1 MYSFFKEKKR
11 LSITFFAFLFSL
23 TSFAQLTTLSGTV
36 NDTTEKKP
44 LAMASV
50 NILRAKDSVLV
61 KTVRT
66 SSKGTFAVSNIPAG
80 NYIIMVSYPQYADFT
95 DKLMLSS
102 EPSTLTIALD
112 TKAHLLKEVI
122 VKNTVSAIRV
132 KGDTTEYKA
141 DSFYVTPNADV
152 QELLKKMP
160 GIQVNAK
167 GEITAQGEKVNK
179 VLVDGEEF
187 FSDDPAVVT
196 KNLRADVVDK
206 VQVFDKKSDQAVFTG
221 IDDGQKSKTINLQ
234 LKEDKKNGYF
244 GKAEAGSNFNQ
255 FGNGKLMTNAFKGKR
270 KIAGYVTTDNTK
282 FDNLNW
288 DEAQN
293 YGDGSGMI
301 TEFGDGGMSMI
312 MTTSGDGDEG
322 GYTGFPNQQSA
333 GATFSNKFEKGSV
346 NTSAQ
351 YNRLLVNGITGS
363 YSKTI
368 LPTNSIVN
376 NTQSTQRSEKKKYKL
391 NTTDQWG
398 TDSTGLFK
406 LTLKAASVVS
416 ENTNSF
422 SGGSYI
428 PETGAQL
435 NGTARTTS
443 NNTTDKTLS
452 GSLSY
457 RLRFAKKGRTISVNS
472 DFNFGDKAQSGL
484 LNAHNDYFGAS
495 NVVVK
500 SETIAQNKELAQVT
514 SATSINGVYTEP
526 LGKNSFLIL
535 NYKIGIAGNI
545 SERNTFDA
553 KAGQQQI
560 KVDSLSNHFKFNT
573 VNNSGN
579 ISYRYA
585 VKKVNFNIG
594 TGIGAASYSLFDYA
608 TNASRTVRFT
618 NFIPSATFNF
628 TPKQQKK
635 FVLSYL
641 GTTQNPTLL
650 QIQPIID
657 NTDPLNISVGNAN
670 LRQSFT
676 NKFSFNFNSFKVMK
690 SKYIQFSGSFSNTN
704 DAIATASTI
713 DAFGKSINQYINVDG
728 NYNYGAGFYYDFEL
742 FKGINFGVNTG
753 INGGRYNNIVN
764 GIKNANDNTSTRLGM
779 QLSYWGDKK
788 VNFWSSFTASNN
800 KTVSSIRPG
809 ASTNYWSYNNNSNFQ
824 FKFKKAKFY
833 IDLSTDITVYQ
844 KSAAFPSQRNI
855 YLVHPSLRKV
865 ISKNDKWEAKLM
877 VYDVFNQN
885 QFVDRNI
892 SSNFISETT
901 NNGIRRYAL
910 FSIIYNF
917 SKNGKPMSMGF

>member
-1 MYSFFKEKKR
+1 MYLSFQRHKS
-11 LSITFFAFLFSL
+11 LALTLFSFL
-23 TSFAQLTTLSGTV
+23 LSLATFAQISSIKGTV
-36 NDTTEKKP
+36 KDTTEKKV
-44 LAMASV
+44 LSLASV
-50 NILRAKDSVLV
+50 NVLRAKDSVLV

-66 SSKGTFAVSNIPAG
+66 SNNGEFTIASLPVG
-80 NYIIMVSYPQYADFT
+80 NYIVMVSYPQYADFT
-95 DKLMLSS
+95 DKITVGSTPLTLS
-102 EPSTLTIALD
+102 IAID
-112 TKAHLLKEVI
+112 TKAHILKEVI

-160 GIQVNAK
+160 GIQVNAR

-293 YGDGSGMI
+293 YGDGGGMV
-301 TEFGDGGMSMI
+301 TEFNDGGMSMI
-312 MTTSGDGDEG
+312 FNSEGDEG
-322 GYTGFPNQQSA
+322 GSTGFPNQQSA
-333 GATFSNKFEKGSV
+333 GATYSNKFDKGSV

-351 YNRLLVNGITGS
+351 YNRLIVNGLTSS

-376 NTQSTQRSEKKKYKL
+376 NTNSTQRNEKKKYKL
-391 NTTDQWG
+391 STTDQWG

-406 LTLKAASVVS
+406 LTLKGANVISD
-416 ENTNSF
+416 NTTSF
-422 SGGSYI
+422 TGGSFI
-428 PETGAQL
+428 PETGATL
-435 NGTARTTS
+435 NNTARTTS
-443 NNTTDKTLS
+443 NSTNDKTLN

-472 DFNFGDKAQSGL
+472 DFNFGDKTQDGL
-484 LNAHNDYFGAS
+484 LNAQNDFFNAS
-495 NVVVK
+495 NVIIK
-500 SETIAQNKELAQVT
+500 QETIAQTKSLSQLT
-514 SATSINGVYTEP
+514 SAGSVNTVYTEP
-526 LGKNSFLIL
+526 LGKNSFLIF
-535 NYKIGIAGNI
+535 NYKIGLAGNN

-553 KAGQQQI
+553 KTGQPKI
-560 KVDSLSNHFKFNT
+560 KVDTLSNHFKFNT

-594 TGIGAASYSLFDYA
+594 TGVGSANYSMFDYA
-608 TNASRTVRFT
+608 TNANRSINFT

-635 FVLSYL
+635 LVLSYV
-641 GTTQNPTLL
+641 GNTQNPSLL

-657 NTDPLNISVGNAN
+657 NTDPLNITVGNAN

-676 NKFSFNFNSFKVMK
+676 NRFSFNFNNFKVMK
-690 SKYIQFSGSFSNTN
+690 SKYVQFNGSFSNTN
-704 DAIATASTI
+704 DAIATSSTI
-713 DAFGKSINQYINVDG
+713 DGFGKSVNQYVNVDG
-728 NYNYGAGFYYDFEL
+728 NYNFSTGLYYGFDLY
-742 FKGINFGVNTG
+742 KGINFGMNTG
-753 INGGRYNNIVN
+753 VNGGRYNNIVN
-764 GIKNANDNTSTRLGM
+764 GIKNTNDNISSRFSIE
-779 QLSYWGDKK
+779 LSYWGDKK
-788 VNFWSSFTASNN
+788 INFWSNFEASNN

-809 ASTNYWSYNNNSNFQ
+809 ASTNFWSYRSNSNVQ
-824 FKFKKAKFY
+824 IKFKKAKFF

-844 KSAAFPSQRNI
+844 KSVAFPNQRNI
-855 YLVHPSLRKV
+855 YLVHPSMRKV

-877 VYDVFNQN
+877 IYDIFNQN

-892 SSNFISETT
+892 TSNFISETA

-910 FSIIYNF
+910 FSIVYNF
-917 SKNGKPMSMGF
+917 SKNGKPVSMGF

>member
-1 MYSFFKEKKR
+1 MYLSFQGQKS
-11 LSITFFAFLFSL
+11 LALTLFSFL
-23 TSFAQLTTLSGTV
+23 ISFATFSQISSIKGTV
-36 NDTTEKKP
+36 KDTTEKKV
-44 LAMASV
+44 LSLASV
-50 NILRAKDSVLV
+50 NVLRAKDSVLV

-66 SSKGTFAVSNIPAG
+66 SNNGEFTIASLPAG
-80 NYIIMVSYPQYADFT
+80 NYIVMVSYPQYADFT
-95 DKLMLSS
+95 DKITVGSTPLTLS
-102 EPSTLTIALD
+102 IAID
-112 TKAHLLKEVI
+112 TKAHILKEVI

-160 GIQVNAK
+160 GIQVNAR

-221 IDDGQKSKTINLQ
+221 INDGQKSKTINLQ

-293 YGDGSGMI
+293 YGDGGGMV
-301 TEFGDGGMSMI
+301 TEFNDGGMSMI
-312 MTTSGDGDEG
+312 FNSEGDEG
-322 GYTGFPNQQSA
+322 GSTGFPNQQSA
-333 GATFSNKFEKGSV
+333 GATYSNKFDKGSV

-351 YNRLLVNGITGS
+351 YNRLIVNGLTSS

-368 LPTNSIVN
+368 LPSNSIVN
-376 NTQSTQRSEKKKYKL
+376 NTNSTQRNEKKKYKL
-391 NTTDQWG
+391 STTDQWG

-406 LTLKAASVVS
+406 LTLKGANVISD
-416 ENTNSF
+416 NTTSF
-422 SGGSYI
+422 TGGSFI
-428 PETGAQL
+428 PETGATL
-435 NGTARTTS
+435 NNTARTTS
-443 NNTTDKTLS
+443 NSTNDKTLN

-472 DFNFGDKAQSGL
+472 DFNFGDKTQDGL
-484 LNAHNDYFGAS
+484 LNAQNDFFNAS
-495 NVVVK
+495 NVIIK
-500 SETIAQNKELAQVT
+500 QETIAQTKSLSQLT
-514 SATSINGVYTEP
+514 SAGSVNTVYTEP
-526 LGKNSFLIL
+526 LGKNSFLIF
-535 NYKIGIAGNI
+535 NYKIGLAGNN
-545 SERNTFDA
+545 SERNTFDDR
-553 KAGQQQI
+553 AGQPKI
-560 KVDSLSNHFKFNT
+560 KVDTLSNHFKFNT

-594 TGIGAASYSLFDYA
+594 TGVGSANYSMFDYA
-608 TNASRTVRFT
+608 TNANRSINFT

-635 FVLSYL
+635 LVLSYV
-641 GTTQNPTLL
+641 GNTQNPSLL

-657 NTDPLNISVGNAN
+657 NTDPLNITVGNAN

-676 NKFSFNFNSFKVMK
+676 NRFSFNFNSFKVMK
-690 SKYIQFSGSFSNTN
+690 SKYVQFNGSFSNTN
-704 DAIATASTI
+704 DAIATSSTI
-713 DAFGKSINQYINVDG
+713 DGFGKSVNQYVNVDG
-728 NYNYGAGFYYDFEL
+728 NYNFSTGLYYGFDLY
-742 FKGINFGVNTG
+742 KGINFGMNTG
-753 INGGRYNNIVN
+753 VNGGRYNNIVN
-764 GIKNANDNTSTRLGM
+764 GIKNTNDNISSRFSIE
-779 QLSYWGDKK
+779 LSYWGDKK
-788 VNFWSSFTASNN
+788 INFWSNFEASNN

-809 ASTNYWSYNNNSNFQ
+809 ASTNFWSYRSNSNVQ
-824 FKFKKAKFY
+824 IKFKKAKFF

-844 KSAAFPSQRNI
+844 KSVAFPNQRNI
-855 YLVHPSLRKV
+855 YLLHPSMRKV

-877 VYDVFNQN
+877 IYDIFNQN

-892 SSNFISETT
+892 TSNFISETA

-910 FSIIYNF
+910 FSIVYNF
-917 SKNGKPMSMGF
+917 SKNGKPVSMGF

>member
-1 MYSFFKEKKR
+1 MYLSFQRHKS
-11 LSITFFAFLFSL
+11 LALTLFSFL
-23 TSFAQLTTLSGTV
+23 LSLATFAQISSIKGTV
-36 NDTTEKKP
+36 KDTTEKKV
-44 LAMASV
+44 LSLASV
-50 NILRAKDSVLV
+50 NVLRAKDSVLV

-66 SSKGTFAVSNIPAG
+66 SNNGEFTIASLPVG
-80 NYIIMVSYPQYADFT
+80 NYIVMVSYPQYADFT
-95 DKLMLSS
+95 DKITVGSTPLTLS
-102 EPSTLTIALD
+102 IAID
-112 TKAHLLKEVI
+112 TKAHILKEVI

-160 GIQVNAK
+160 GIQVNAR

-293 YGDGSGMI
+293 YGDGAGMV
-301 TEFGDGGMSMI
+301 TEFNDGGMSMI
-312 MTTSGDGDEG
+312 FNSEGDEG
-322 GYTGFPNQQSA
+322 GSTGFPNQQSA
-333 GATFSNKFEKGSV
+333 GATYSNKFDKGSV

-351 YNRLLVNGITGS
+351 YNRLIVNGLTNS

-368 LPTNSIVN
+368 LPSNSIVN
-376 NTQSTQRSEKKKYKL
+376 NTNSTQRNEKKKYKL
-391 NTTDQWG
+391 STTDQWG

-406 LTLKAASVVS
+406 LTLKAANVISD
-416 ENTNSF
+416 NANSF

-435 NGTARTTS
+435 NNTARTTS
-443 NNTTDKTLS
+443 NSTNDKTLN
-452 GSLSY
+452 GSISY

-472 DFNFGDKAQSGL
+472 DFNFGDKTQDGL
-484 LNAHNDYFGAS
+484 LNAQNDYFNAS
-495 NVVVK
+495 NVIIK
-500 SETIAQNKELAQVT
+500 QETIAQTKSLSQLT
-514 SATSINGVYTEP
+514 SAGSVNTVYTEP
-526 LGKNSFLIL
+526 LGKNSFLIF
-535 NYKIGIAGNI
+535 NYKIGLAGNN

-553 KAGQQQI
+553 KTGQPKI
-560 KVDSLSNHFKFNT
+560 KVDTLSNHFKFNT

-594 TGIGAASYSLFDYA
+594 SGIGAANYSMFDYA
-608 TNASRTVRFT
+608 TNANRSINFT
-618 NFIPSATFNF
+618 NFIPSATFKF
-628 TPKQQKK
+628 TPKQQKSL
-635 FVLSYL
+635 VLSYV
-641 GTTQNPTLL
+641 GNTQNPSLL

-657 NTDPLNISVGNAN
+657 NTDPLNITVGNAN

-676 NKFSFNFNSFKVMK
+676 NKFSMNFNSFKVMK
-690 SKYIQFSGSFSNTN
+690 SKYVQLSGSFSNTN
-704 DAIATASTI
+704 DAIATSSTI
-713 DAFGKSINQYINVDG
+713 DGFGKSVNQYVNVDG

-764 GIKNANDNTSTRLGM
+764 GIKNTNDNISTRFAI
-779 QLSYWGDKK
+779 QFSQWGDKK
-788 VNFWSSFTASNN
+788 INFWSSFEASNN

-809 ASTNYWSYNNNSNFQ
+809 ASTNFWSYRNNANVQ
-824 FKFKKAKFY
+824 IKFKKAKFF

-844 KSAAFPSQRNI
+844 KSVAFPNQRNI
-855 YLVHPSLRKV
+855 YLVHPSMRKV

-877 VYDVFNQN
+877 IYDIFNQN

-892 SSNFISETT
+892 TSNFISETA

-910 FSIIYNF
+910 FSIVYNF
-917 SKNGKPMSMGF
+917 SKNGKPVSMGF

>member
-1 MYSFFKEKKR
+1 MYLSFQRHKS
-11 LSITFFAFLFSL
+11 LALTLFSFL
-23 TSFAQLTTLSGTV
+23 LSLATFAQISSIKGTV
-36 NDTTEKKP
+36 KDTTEKKV
-44 LAMASV
+44 LSLASV
-50 NILRAKDSVLV
+50 NVLRAKDSVLV

-66 SSKGTFAVSNIPAG
+66 SNNGEFTIASLPVG
-80 NYIIMVSYPQYADFT
+80 NYIVMVSYPQYADFT
-95 DKLMLSS
+95 DKIAVGSTPLTLS
-102 EPSTLTIALD
+102 IAID
-112 TKAHLLKEVI
+112 TKAHILKEVI

-160 GIQVNAK
+160 GIQVNAR

-293 YGDGSGMI
+293 YGDGGGMV
-301 TEFGDGGMSMI
+301 TEFNDGGMSMI
-312 MTTSGDGDEG
+312 FNSEGDEG
-322 GYTGFPNQQSA
+322 GSTGFPNQQSA
-333 GATFSNKFEKGSV
+333 GATYSNKFDKGSV

-351 YNRLLVNGITGS
+351 YNRLIVNGLTSS

-376 NTQSTQRSEKKKYKL
+376 NTNSTQRNEKKKYKL
-391 NTTDQWG
+391 STTDQWG

-406 LTLKAASVVS
+406 LTLKGANVISD
-416 ENTNSF
+416 NTTSF
-422 SGGSYI
+422 TGGSFI
-428 PETGAQL
+428 PETGATL
-435 NGTARTTS
+435 NNTARTTTNS
-443 NNTTDKTLS
+443 TNDKTLN
-452 GSLSY
+452 GSISY

-472 DFNFGDKAQSGL
+472 DFNFGDKTQDGL
-484 LNAHNDYFGAS
+484 LNAQNDYFNAS
-495 NVVVK
+495 NVIIK
-500 SETIAQNKELAQVT
+500 QETIAQTKSLSQLT
-514 SATSINGVYTEP
+514 SAGSVNSVYTEP
-526 LGKNSFLIL
+526 LGKNSFLIF
-535 NYKIGIAGNI
+535 NYKIGLAGNN

-553 KAGQQQI
+553 KTGQPKI
-560 KVDSLSNHFKFNT
+560 KVDTLSNHFKFNT

-585 VKKVNFNIG
+585 VKKMNFNIG
-594 TGIGAASYSLFDYA
+594 TGVGTAKYSMFDYA
-608 TNASRTVRFT
+608 TNANRSINFT

-635 FVLSYL
+635 LVLSYV
-641 GTTQNPTLL
+641 GNTQNPSLL

-657 NTDPLNISVGNAN
+657 NTDPLNITVGNAN

-676 NKFSFNFNSFKVMK
+676 NRFSFNFNNFKVMK
-690 SKYIQFSGSFSNTN
+690 SKYVQFNGSFSNTN
-704 DAIATASTI
+704 DAIATSSTI
-713 DAFGKSINQYINVDG
+713 DGFGKSVNQYVNVDG
-728 NYNYGAGFYYDFEL
+728 NYNFSTGLYYGFDLY
-742 FKGINFGVNTG
+742 KGINFGMNTG
-753 INGGRYNNIVN
+753 FNGGRYNNIVN
-764 GIKNANDNTSTRLGM
+764 GIKNTNDNISSRFSIE
-779 QLSYWGDKK
+779 LSYWGDKK
-788 VNFWSSFTASNN
+788 INFWSNFEASNN

-809 ASTNYWSYNNNSNFQ
+809 ASTNFWSYRSNSNVQ
-824 FKFKKAKFY
+824 IKFKKAKFF

-844 KSAAFPSQRNI
+844 KSVAFPNQRNI
-855 YLVHPSLRKV
+855 YLVHPSMRKV

-877 VYDVFNQN
+877 IYDIFNQN

-892 SSNFISETT
+892 TSNFISETA

-910 FSIIYNF
+910 FSIVYNF
-917 SKNGKPMSMGF
+917 SKNGKPVSMGF

>member
-1 MYSFFKEKKR
+1 MYLSFQGQKS
-11 LSITFFAFLFSL
+11 LALTLFSFL
-23 TSFAQLTTLSGTV
+23 LSLATFAQISSIKGTV
-36 NDTTEKKP
+36 KDTTEKKV
-44 LAMASV
+44 LSLASV

-66 SSKGTFAVSNIPAG
+66 SNNGEFSIASLPVG

-95 DKLMLSS
+95 DKIVVEGTPLTLS
-102 EPSTLTIALD
+102 IAID
-112 TKAHLLKEVI
+112 TKAHILKEVI

-160 GIQVNAK
+160 GIQVNAR

-255 FGNGKLMTNAFKGKR
+255 FGNGKLMSNAFKGKR

-293 YGDGSGMI
+293 YGDGGGMV
-301 TEFGDGGMSMI
+301 TEFNDGGMSMI
-312 MTTSGDGDEG
+312 FNSEGDEG
-322 GYTGFPNQQSA
+322 GSTGFPNQQSA
-333 GATFSNKFEKGSV
+333 GATYSNKFDKGSI

-351 YNRLLVNGITGS
+351 YNRLIVNGLTS
-363 YSKTI
+363 AYSKTI

-376 NTQSTQRSEKKKYKL
+376 NTNSAQRTEKRKYKL
-391 NTTDQWG
+391 TTTDQWG
-398 TDSTGLFK
+398 TNSTGLFK
-406 LTLKAASVVS
+406 LTLKGANVISD
-416 ENTNSF
+416 NTTSF
-422 SGGSYI
+422 TGGSFI
-428 PETGAQL
+428 PETGANL
-435 NGTARTTS
+435 NNTARTTS
-443 NNTTDKTLS
+443 NSTNDKTLN
-452 GSLSY
+452 GSISY

-472 DFNFGDKAQSGL
+472 DFNFGDKTQDGL
-484 LNAHNDYFGAS
+484 LNAQNEFFNAS
-495 NVVVK
+495 NVIVK
-500 SETIAQNKELAQVT
+500 QETIAQTKALTQLT
-514 SATSINGVYTEP
+514 SAGSVNTVYTEP
-526 LGKNSFLIL
+526 IGKNSFLIF
-535 NYKIGIAGNI
+535 NYKIGLAGNN

-553 KAGQQQI
+553 KAGQPKI
-560 KVDSLSNHFKFNT
+560 KVDTLSNHFKFNT

-594 TGIGAASYSLFDYA
+594 TGVGTANYSMFDYA
-608 TNASRTVRFT
+608 TNANRSINFT

-635 FVLSYL
+635 FILSYV
-641 GTTQNPTLL
+641 GNTQNPSLL

-657 NTDPLNISVGNAN
+657 NTDPLNITVGNAN

-676 NKFSFNFNSFKVMK
+676 NRVSFNFNSFKVMK
-690 SKYIQFSGSFSNTN
+690 SKYVQLNGSFSNTN

-713 DAFGKSINQYINVDG
+713 DAFGKSVNQYVNVDG
-728 NYNYGAGFYYDFEL
+728 NYNYNTGFYYNFEL
-742 FKGINFGVNTG
+742 YKGINLGMNTG
-753 INGGRYNNIVN
+753 INGGRYNNVVN
-764 GIKNANDNTSTRLGM
+764 GIKNTNDNISSRVSIE
-779 QLSYWGDKK
+779 LSYWGDKK
-788 VNFWSSFTASNN
+788 VNFWSSFEASNN

-809 ASTNYWSYNNNSNFQ
+809 ASTNFWSYRNNSNVQ
-824 FKFKKAKFY
+824 LKFKKAKFF
-833 IDLSTDITVYQ
+833 IDLNTDITVFQ
-844 KSAAFPSQRNI
+844 KSVAFPNQRNI
-855 YLVHPSLRKV
+855 FLVHPSMRKV
-865 ISKNDKWEAKLM
+865 ISKNDKLEAKLM
-877 VYDVFNQN
+877 IYDIFNQN

-892 SSNFISETT
+892 TSNFISETA

-910 FSIIYNF
+910 FSIVYNF
-917 SKNGKPMSMGF
+917 SKNGKPVSMGF

>member
-1 MYSFFKEKKR
+1 
-11 LSITFFAFLFSL
+11 
-23 TSFAQLTTLSGTV
+23 
-36 NDTTEKKP
+36 
-44 LAMASV
+44 MASV
-50 NILRAKDSVLV
+50 NILKAKDSVLV

-66 SSKGTFAVSNIPAG
+66 SSNGAFTISSIPAG

-95 DKLMLSS
+95 DKIILGVA
-102 EPSTLTIALD
+102 PTTLKIALD

-255 FGNGKLMTNAFKGKR
+255 YGSGKLMTNAFKGKR

-293 YGDGSGMI
+293 YGDGGGMI

-312 MTTSGDGDEG
+312 MTSGDGEEG
-322 GYTGFPNQQSA
+322 GSTGFPNQQSA
-333 GATFSNKFEKGSV
+333 GATFSNKFDKGSV

-376 NTQSTQRSEKKKYKL
+376 NTFSTQRTEKKKYKL

-416 ENTNSF
+416 DNTNSF
-422 SGGSYI
+422 SGTSYI

-443 NNTTDKTLS
+443 NNTNDKTLN

-472 DFNFGDKAQSGL
+472 DFNFGDKTQDGL
-484 LNAHNDYFGAS
+484 LNAQNDYFGAS
-495 NVVVK
+495 NVVIK
-500 SETIAQNKELAQVT
+500 RETIAQAKELAQLT
-514 SATSINGVYTEP
+514 SAGSVSSVYTEP
-526 LGKNSFLIL
+526 LGKNSFLIF
-535 NYKIGIAGNI
+535 NYKIGLAGNN
-545 SERNTFDA
+545 SERTTYDA

-573 VNNSGN
+573 VNNSGS

-594 TGIGAASYSLFDYA
+594 TGIGSAKYSLFDYA
-608 TNASRTVRFT
+608 TNANRNVSFT

-635 FVLSYL
+635 FILSYV
-641 GTTQNPTLL
+641 GNTQNPSLL

-657 NTDPLNISVGNAN
+657 NTDPLNITVGNAN

-676 NKFSFNFNSFKVMK
+676 NRFSFNYTTFKIIK
-690 SKYIQFSGSFSNTN
+690 NKYIQLSGSFSNTN
-704 DAIATASTI
+704 DAIATSSSI
-713 DAFGKSINQYINVDG
+713 DAFGKSINQYVNVDG
-728 NYNYGAGFYYDFEL
+728 NYNYGTGFYYDFEL
-742 FKGINFGVNTG
+742 YKGINFGMNTG

-764 GIKNANDNTSTRLGM
+764 GIKNTNDNISTRFGISFS
-779 QLSYWGDKK
+779 QWGDKK
-788 VNFWSSFTASNN
+788 ISFWSSFTASNN

-809 ASTNYWSYNNNSNFQ
+809 ASTNYWSYNNNSNIQ
-824 FKFKKAKFY
+824 FKFKKAKFF

-844 KSAAFPSQRNI
+844 KSVAFPSQRNI
-855 YLVHPSLRKV
+855 YLVHPSMRKV

-877 VYDVFNQN
+877 VYDLFNQN

-892 SSNFISETT
+892 TSNFISETT

>member
-1 MYSFFKEKKR
+1 
-11 LSITFFAFLFSL
+11 
-23 TSFAQLTTLSGTV
+23 
-36 NDTTEKKP
+36 
-44 LAMASV
+44 MASV
-50 NILRAKDSVLV
+50 NILKAKDSVLV

-66 SSKGTFAVSNIPAG
+66 SSNGAFTISSIPAG

-95 DKLMLSS
+95 DKIILGVA
-102 EPSTLTIALD
+102 PTTLKIALD

-255 FGNGKLMTNAFKGKR
+255 YGSGKLMTNAFKGKR

-293 YGDGSGMI
+293 YGDGGGMI

-312 MTTSGDGDEG
+312 MTSGDGEEG
-322 GYTGFPNQQSA
+322 GSTGFPNQQSA
-333 GATFSNKFEKGSV
+333 GATFSNKFDKGSV

-376 NTQSTQRSEKKKYKL
+376 NTFSTQRTEKKKYKL

-416 ENTNSF
+416 DNTNSF
-422 SGGSYI
+422 SGTSYI

-443 NNTTDKTLS
+443 NNTNDKTLN

-472 DFNFGDKAQSGL
+472 DFNFGDKTQDGL
-484 LNAHNDYFGAS
+484 LNAQNDYFGAS
-495 NVVVK
+495 NVVIK
-500 SETIAQNKELAQVT
+500 RETIAQAKELAQLT
-514 SATSINGVYTEP
+514 SAGSVSSVYTEP
-526 LGKNSFLIL
+526 LGKNSFLIF
-535 NYKIGIAGNI
+535 NYKIGLAGNN
-545 SERNTFDA
+545 SERTTYDA
-553 KAGQQQI
+553 KAGQQHI

-573 VNNSGN
+573 VNNSGS

-594 TGIGAASYSLFDYA
+594 TGIGSAKYSLFDYA
-608 TNASRTVRFT
+608 TNANRNVSFT

-635 FVLSYL
+635 FILSYV
-641 GTTQNPTLL
+641 GNTQNPSLL

-657 NTDPLNISVGNAN
+657 NTDPLNITVGNAN
-670 LRQSFT
+670 LKQSFT
-676 NKFSFNFNSFKVMK
+676 NRFSFNYTTFKIIK
-690 SKYIQFSGSFSNTN
+690 NKYIQLSGSFSNTN
-704 DAIATASTI
+704 DAIATSSSI
-713 DAFGKSINQYINVDG
+713 DAFGKSINQYVNIDG
-728 NYNYGAGFYYDFEL
+728 NYNYGTGFYYDFEL
-742 FKGINFGVNTG
+742 YKGINFGMNTG

-764 GIKNANDNTSTRLGM
+764 GIKNTNDNISTRFGISFS
-779 QLSYWGDKK
+779 QWGDKK
-788 VNFWSSFTASNN
+788 ISFWSSFTASNN
-800 KTVSSIRPG
+800 KTVSSIRPV
-809 ASTNYWSYNNNSNFQ
+809 ASTNYWSYNNNSNIQ
-824 FKFKKAKFY
+824 FKFKKAKFF

-844 KSAAFPSQRNI
+844 KSVAFPSQRNI
-855 YLVHPSLRKV
+855 YLVHPSMRKV

-877 VYDVFNQN
+877 VYDLFNQN

-892 SSNFISETT
+892 TSNFISETT

>member
-1 MYSFFKEKKR
+1 MNLLFQGQKR
-11 LSITFFAFLFSL
+11 LTLTLFSVL
-23 TSFAQLTTLSGTV
+23 ISLATFAQFTTVSGSV
-36 NDTTEKKP
+36 KDTTEKKN
-44 LAMASV
+44 LALASV
-50 NILRAKDSVLV
+50 NILRDKDSVLV

-66 SSKGTFAVSNIPAG
+66 SSKGEFAIERIAAG

-95 DKLMLSS
+95 DKITV
-102 EPSTLTIALD
+102 EGTPLTMSIAID
-112 TKAHLLKEVI
+112 TKAHILKEVI

-206 VQVFDKKSDQAVFTG
+206 VQVFDKKSDQSVFTG

-293 YGDGSGMI
+293 YGDGGGMV

-312 MTTSGDGDEG
+312 MTSGDGEEG
-322 GYTGFPNQQSA
+322 GSTGFPNQQSA
-333 GATFSNKFEKGSV
+333 GATFSNKFDKGSV

-351 YNRLLVNGITGS
+351 YNRLIVNGITGS

-368 LPTNSIVN
+368 LPTNSIIN
-376 NTQSTQRSEKKKYKL
+376 NTFSTQRNEKKKYKFT
-391 NTTDQWG
+391 TTDQWG

-406 LTLKAASVVS
+406 LTLKAANVISD
-416 ENTNSF
+416 NANSF

-428 PETGAQL
+428 SETGAQL
-435 NGTARTTS
+435 NNTARTTS
-443 NNTTDKTLS
+443 NSTNDKTLN
-452 GSLSY
+452 GTISY

-472 DFNFGDKAQSGL
+472 DFNFGDKTQNGL
-484 LNAHNDYFGAS
+484 LNAQNDYFNAS
-495 NVVVK
+495 NVIVK
-500 SETIAQNKELAQVT
+500 QETIAQTKALTQLT
-514 SATSINGVYTEP
+514 SAGSVNTVYTEP
-526 LGKNSFLIL
+526 LGKNSFLIF
-535 NYKIGIAGNI
+535 NYKIGLAGNN
-545 SERNTFDA
+545 SERNTFDDR
-553 KAGQQQI
+553 AGQPKI
-560 KVDSLSNHFKFNT
+560 KVDTLSNHFKFNT

-594 TGIGAASYSLFDYA
+594 TGIGSAKYSLFDYA
-608 TNASRTVRFT
+608 TNASRAANFT

-635 FVLSYL
+635 FVLSYV
-641 GTTQNPTLL
+641 GNTQNPSLL

-657 NTDPLNISVGNAN
+657 NTDPLNITVGNAN

-676 NKFSFNFNSFKVMK
+676 NRFSFNYNSFKVMK
-690 SKYIQFSGSFSNTN
+690 SKYVQFSGSFSNTN

-713 DAFGKSINQYINVDG
+713 DAFGKSVNQYVNVDG

-742 FKGINFGVNTG
+742 YKGINFGMNTG
-753 INGGRYNNIVN
+753 VNGGRYNNIVN
-764 GIKNANDNTSTRLGM
+764 GIKNTNDNISTRLGI

-788 VNFWSSFTASNN
+788 INFWSSFDASNN

-809 ASTNYWSYNNNSNFQ
+809 ASTNFWSYRNNSNIQ
-824 FKFKKAKFY
+824 FKFKKAKFF
-833 IDLSTDITVYQ
+833 IDLSTDIVVYQ
-844 KSAAFPSQRNI
+844 KSTTFPNQRNI
-855 YLVHPSLRKV
+855 YLVHPSMRKV

-877 VYDVFNQN
+877 VYDLFNQN

-892 SSNFISETT
+892 TSNFISETT

>member
-1 MYSFFKEKKR
+1 MYLSFQRQKSLA
-11 LSITFFAFLFSL
+11 LSLFCVLFSL
-23 TSFAQLTTLSGTV
+23 ATFAQLSSIKGSV
-36 NDTTEKKP
+36 KDTTEKKV
-44 LAMASV
+44 LSLASV
-50 NILRAKDSVLV
+50 NVLRAKDSVLV

-66 SSKGTFAVSNIPAG
+66 SNNGEFNIASLPVG

-95 DKLMLSS
+95 DKITVGAAPTVLN
-102 EPSTLTIALD
+102 IAID
-112 TKAHLLKEVI
+112 TKAHILKEVI

-255 FGNGKLMTNAFKGKR
+255 FGNGKLMSNAFKGKR
-270 KIAGYVTTDNTK
+270 KLAGYVTTDNTK

-293 YGDGSGMI
+293 YGDGGGI
-301 TEFGDGGMSMI
+301 TTEFGDGGMSMI
-312 MTTSGDGDEG
+312 MTSGDGEEG
-322 GYTGFPNQQSA
+322 GSTGFPNQQSA
-333 GATFSNKFEKGSV
+333 GATYSNKFDKGSV

-351 YNRLLVNGITGS
+351 YNRLIVNGLTSS

-368 LPTNSIVN
+368 LPANSIVN
-376 NTQSTQRSEKKKYKL
+376 NTNSTQRNEKKKYKL
-391 NTTDQWG
+391 STTDQWG

-406 LTLKAASVVS
+406 LTLKAANVLS
-416 ENTNSF
+416 ENTSSF
-422 SGGSYI
+422 TGGSYI

-443 NNTTDKTLS
+443 NNTNDKTLN

-472 DFNFGDKAQSGL
+472 DFNFGDKTQDGL

-495 NVVVK
+495 NVVIK
-500 SETIAQNKELAQVT
+500 SETIAQNKELSQLT
-514 SATSINGVYTEP
+514 SAGSVNTVYTEP
-526 LGKNSFLIL
+526 IGKNSFLIF
-535 NYKIGIAGNI
+535 NYKIGLAGNN
-545 SERNTFDA
+545 SERNTFDT
-553 KAGQQQI
+553 KAGQPKI
-560 KVDSLSNHFKFNT
+560 KVDTLSNHFKFNT

-594 TGIGAASYSLFDYA
+594 TGVGSANYSMFDYA
-608 TNASRTVRFT
+608 TNANRSINFT

-635 FVLSYL
+635 FILSYV
-641 GTTQNPTLL
+641 GNTQNPSLL

-676 NKFSFNFNSFKVMK
+676 NRFSFNYNSFKVMK
-690 SKYIQFSGSFSNTN
+690 SKYVQLSGSFSNTN
-704 DAIATASTI
+704 DAIATSSNI
-713 DAFGKSINQYINVDG
+713 DAFGKSVNQYVNVTG
-728 NYNYGAGFYYDFEL
+728 NYNYGAMFYYGFDL
-742 FKGINFGVNTG
+742 YKGINFGTSAG

-764 GIKNANDNTSTRLGM
+764 GIQNTNDNISSRLSVE
-779 QLSYWGDKK
+779 LSYWGDKK
-788 VNFWSSFTASNN
+788 INFWSNFEASNN

-809 ASTNYWSYNNNSNFQ
+809 ASTNFWSYRNNSNLQ
-824 FKFKKAKFY
+824 FKFKKAKFF

-844 KSAAFPSQRNI
+844 KSVAFPSQRNI
-855 YLVHPSLRKV
+855 FLVHPSMRKV

-877 VYDVFNQN
+877 IYDIFNQN

-892 SSNFISETT
+892 TSNFISETA

-910 FSIIYNF
+910 FSIVYNF
-917 SKNGKPMSMGF
+917 SKNGKPVSMGW

>member
-1 MYSFFKEKKR
+1 MNLLFQRQKR
-11 LSITFFAFLFSL
+11 LTLTFFCVLFSL
-23 TSFAQLTTLSGTV
+23 ATFAQYTTVSGSV
-36 NDTTEKKP
+36 KDTTEKKN
-44 LAMASV
+44 LALASV

-66 SSKGTFAVSNIPAG
+66 SSKGEFSITSLAVG

-95 DKLMLSS
+95 DKITVGASPTVLD
-102 EPSTLTIALD
+102 IAID
-112 TKAHLLKEVI
+112 TKAHILKEVI

-152 QELLKKMP
+152 QVLLKKMP

-196 KNLRADVVDK
+196 KNLRADIVDK
-206 VQVFDKKSDQAVFTG
+206 VQVFDKKSDQSVFTG

-270 KIAGYVTTDNTK
+270 KIAGYVITDNTK

-293 YGDGSGMI
+293 YGDGGGI
-301 TEFGDGGMSMI
+301 TTEFGDGGMSMI
-312 MTTSGDGDEG
+312 MTSGDGEEG
-322 GYTGFPNQQSA
+322 GSTGFPNQQSA
-333 GATFSNKFEKGSV
+333 GATFSNKFDKGSV

-351 YNRLLVNGITGS
+351 YNRLIVNGLTSS

-376 NTQSTQRSEKKKYKL
+376 NTNSSQRNEKKKYKFT
-391 NTTDQWG
+391 TTDQWG

-406 LTLKAASVVS
+406 LTLKAANVISD
-416 ENTNSF
+416 NANSF
-422 SGGSYI
+422 SGASYI

-435 NGTARTTS
+435 NNTARTTS
-443 NNTTDKTLS
+443 NSTNDKILNGTI
-452 GSLSY
+452 SY

-472 DFNFGDKAQSGL
+472 DFNFGDKTQDGF
-484 LNAHNDYFGAS
+484 LNAQNDYFNAS
-495 NVVVK
+495 NVVIKRENIVQTK
-500 SETIAQNKELAQVT
+500 SLTQLTTAGSVNT
-514 SATSINGVYTEP
+514 VYTEP
-526 LGKNSFLIL
+526 LGKNSFLIF
-535 NYKIGIAGNI
+535 NYKIGLAGNN
-545 SERNTFDA
+545 SERNTFDDR
-553 KAGQQQI
+553 AGQPKI
-560 KVDSLSNHFKFNT
+560 KVDTLSNHFKFNT

-579 ISYRYA
+579 ISYRYV

-594 TGIGAASYSLFDYA
+594 TGIGSATYSLFDYA
-608 TNASRTVRFT
+608 TNASRAVNFT

-635 FVLSYL
+635 FVLSYV
-641 GTTQNPTLL
+641 GNTQNPSLL

-657 NTDPLNISVGNAN
+657 NTDPLNITVGNAN

-676 NKFSFNFNSFKVMK
+676 NSFSMNFNSFKVMK
-690 SKYIQFSGSFSNTN
+690 SKYVQFNGNFSNTN

-713 DAFGKSINQYINVDG
+713 DAFGKSVNQYVNVDG

-742 FKGINFGVNTG
+742 YKGINFGVNTG

-764 GIKNANDNTSTRLGM
+764 GIKNTNDNISNRLGI

-788 VNFWSSFTASNN
+788 INFWSSFGASNN

-809 ASTNYWSYNNNSNFQ
+809 ASTNFWSYTNNSNVQ
-824 FKFKKAKFY
+824 FKFKKAKFF
-833 IDLSTDITVYQ
+833 IDLSTDIVVYQ
-844 KSAAFPSQRNI
+844 KSAAFPNQRNI
-855 YLVHPSLRKV
+855 YLVHPSMRKV

-877 VYDVFNQN
+877 VYDLFNQN

-892 SSNFISETT
+892 TSNFISETT

-917 SKNGKPMSMGF
+917 SKNGKPVSMGF

>member
-1 MYSFFKEKKR
+1 MYLSFQRHKS
-11 LSITFFAFLFSL
+11 LALTLFSFL
-23 TSFAQLTTLSGTV
+23 LSLATFAQISSIKGTV
-36 NDTTEKKP
+36 KDTTEKKV
-44 LAMASV
+44 LSLASV
-50 NILRAKDSVLV
+50 NVLRAKDSVLV

-66 SSKGTFAVSNIPAG
+66 SNNGEFTIASLPVG
-80 NYIIMVSYPQYADFT
+80 NYIVMVSYPQYADFT
-95 DKLMLSS
+95 DKITVGSTPLTLS
-102 EPSTLTIALD
+102 IAID
-112 TKAHLLKEVI
+112 TKAHILKEVI

-160 GIQVNAK
+160 GIQVNAR

-293 YGDGSGMI
+293 YGDGGGMV
-301 TEFGDGGMSMI
+301 TEFNDGGMSMI
-312 MTTSGDGDEG
+312 FNSEGDEG
-322 GYTGFPNQQSA
+322 GSTGFPNQQSA
-333 GATFSNKFEKGSV
+333 GATYSNKFDKGSV

-351 YNRLLVNGITGS
+351 YNRLIVNGLTSS

-368 LPTNSIVN
+368 LPSNSIVN
-376 NTQSTQRSEKKKYKL
+376 NTNSTQRNEKKKYKL
-391 NTTDQWG
+391 STTDQWG

-406 LTLKAASVVS
+406 LTLKGANVISD
-416 ENTNSF
+416 NTTSF
-422 SGGSYI
+422 TGGSFI
-428 PETGAQL
+428 PETGATL
-435 NGTARTTS
+435 NNTARTTS
-443 NNTTDKTLS
+443 NSTNDKTLN

-472 DFNFGDKAQSGL
+472 DFNFGDKTQDGL
-484 LNAHNDYFGAS
+484 LNAQNDFFNAS
-495 NVVVK
+495 NVIIK
-500 SETIAQNKELAQVT
+500 QETIAQTKSLSQLT
-514 SATSINGVYTEP
+514 SAGSVNTVYTEP
-526 LGKNSFLIL
+526 LGKNSFLIF
-535 NYKIGIAGNI
+535 NYKIGLAGNN
-545 SERNTFDA
+545 SERNTFDDR
-553 KAGQQQI
+553 AGQPKI
-560 KVDSLSNHFKFNT
+560 KVDTLSNHFKFNT

-594 TGIGAASYSLFDYA
+594 TGVGSANYSMFDYA
-608 TNASRTVRFT
+608 TNANRSINFT

-635 FVLSYL
+635 LVLSYV
-641 GTTQNPTLL
+641 GNTQNPSLL

-657 NTDPLNISVGNAN
+657 NTDPLNITVGNAN

-676 NKFSFNFNSFKVMK
+676 NRFSFNFNNFKVMK
-690 SKYIQFSGSFSNTN
+690 SKYVQFNGSFSNTN
-704 DAIATASTI
+704 DAIATSSTI
-713 DAFGKSINQYINVDG
+713 DGFGKSVNQYVNVDG
-728 NYNYGAGFYYDFEL
+728 NYNFSTGLYYGFDLY
-742 FKGINFGVNTG
+742 KGINFGMNTG
-753 INGGRYNNIVN
+753 VNGGRYNNIVN
-764 GIKNANDNTSTRLGM
+764 GIKNTNDNISSRFSIE
-779 QLSYWGDKK
+779 LSYWGDKK
-788 VNFWSSFTASNN
+788 INFWSNFEASNN

-809 ASTNYWSYNNNSNFQ
+809 ASTNFWSYRSNSNVQ
-824 FKFKKAKFY
+824 IKFKKAKFF

-844 KSAAFPSQRNI
+844 KSVAFPNQRNI
-855 YLVHPSLRKV
+855 YLVHPSMRKV

-877 VYDVFNQN
+877 IYDIFNQN

-892 SSNFISETT
+892 TSNFISETA

-910 FSIIYNF
+910 FSIVYNF
-917 SKNGKPMSMGF
+917 SKNGKPVSMGF

>member
-1 MYSFFKEKKR
+1 MNLLFLGHKR
-11 LSITFFAFLFSL
+11 LTLTLFSVL
-23 TSFAQLTTLSGTV
+23 FSIATFAQFTTVSGTV
-36 NDTTEKKP
+36 KDTTEKKN

-66 SSKGTFAVSNIPAG
+66 SSKGEFAIERIAAG
-80 NYIIMVSYPQYADFT
+80 NYIVMVSYPQYADFT
-95 DKLMLSS
+95 DQITVGATPTVLN
-102 EPSTLTIALD
+102 IAID
-112 TKAHLLKEVI
+112 TKAHILKEVI

-293 YGDGSGMI
+293 YGDGGGI
-301 TEFGDGGMSMI
+301 TTEFGDGGMSMVMI
-312 MTTSGDGDEG
+312 SGDGDEG
-322 GYTGFPNQQSA
+322 GSTGFPNQQSA
-333 GATFSNKFEKGSV
+333 GATFSNKFDKGSV

-351 YNRLLVNGITGS
+351 YNRLIVNGITGS

-368 LPTNSIVN
+368 LPTNSIIN
-376 NTQSTQRSEKKKYKL
+376 NTFSTQRNEKKKYKFT
-391 NTTDQWG
+391 TTDQWG

-406 LTLKAASVVS
+406 LTLKAANVLSD
-416 ENTNSF
+416 NITNF

-428 PETGAQL
+428 LETGAQL
-435 NGTARTTS
+435 NNTARTTS
-443 NNTTDKTLS
+443 NSTNDKTLN
-452 GSLSY
+452 GTISY
-457 RLRFAKKGRTISVNS
+457 RLRFAKKGRTVSVNS
-472 DFNFGDKAQSGL
+472 DFNFGDKTQDGL
-484 LNAHNDYFGAS
+484 LNAQNDYFNAS
-495 NVVVK
+495 NVIIK
-500 SETIAQNKELAQVT
+500 QETVAQTKALTQLT
-514 SATSINGVYTEP
+514 SAGSINTVYTEP
-526 LGKNSFLIL
+526 LGKNSFLIF
-535 NYKIGIAGNI
+535 NYKIGLAGNN
-545 SERNTFDA
+545 SERNTFDDR
-553 KAGQQQI
+553 AGQPKI
-560 KVDSLSNHFKFNT
+560 KVDTLSNHFKFNT

-594 TGIGAASYSLFDYA
+594 TGIGSAKYSMFDYA
-608 TNASRTVRFT
+608 TNSSRTVNFT

-635 FVLSYL
+635 LVLSYV
-641 GTTQNPTLL
+641 GNTQNPTLL

-657 NTDPLNISVGNAN
+657 NTDPLNITIGNAN

-676 NKFSFNFNSFKVMK
+676 NRFSLNFNSFKVMK
-690 SKYIQFSGSFSNTN
+690 SKYVQFNGNFSNTN

-713 DAFGKSINQYINVDG
+713 DAFGKSVNQYVNVDG
-728 NYNYGAGFYYDFEL
+728 NYNYSSGFYYDFEIY
-742 FKGINFGVNTG
+742 KGINFGVNTG

-764 GIKNANDNTSTRLGM
+764 GIKNINDNISTRLGI

-788 VNFWSSFTASNN
+788 INFWSSFGASNN

-809 ASTNYWSYNNNSNFQ
+809 ASTNFWSYRNNSNVQ
-824 FKFKKAKFY
+824 FKFKKAKFF
-833 IDLSTDITVYQ
+833 IDLSTDVVVYQ
-844 KSAAFPSQRNI
+844 KSAAFPNQRNI
-855 YLVHPSLRKV
+855 YLVHPSMRKV

-877 VYDVFNQN
+877 VYDLFNQN
-885 QFVDRNI
+885 QFVNRNI
-892 SSNFISETT
+892 TSNFISETT

-917 SKNGKPMSMGF
+917 SKNGKPVSMGF

>member
-1 MYSFFKEKKR
+1 MISFFKGKKR
-11 LSITFFAFLFSL
+11 LTLTFFSVLFSL
-23 TSFAQLTTLSGTV
+23 ATFAQNSSITGTV
-36 NDTTEKKP
+36 KDTTEKKN

-66 SSKGTFAVSNIPAG
+66 SSKGEFAIERIAAG
-80 NYIIMVSYPQYADFT
+80 NYIVMVSYPQYADFT
-95 DKLMLSS
+95 DKITVGATPTVLN
-102 EPSTLTIALD
+102 IAID
-112 TKAHLLKEVI
+112 TKAHILKEVI

-196 KNLRADVVDK
+196 KNLRADIVDK

-293 YGDGSGMI
+293 YGDGGGI
-301 TEFGDGGMSMI
+301 TTEFGDGGMSMVMI
-312 MTTSGDGDEG
+312 SGDGEDG
-322 GYTGFPNQQSA
+322 GSTGFPNQQSA
-333 GATFSNKFEKGSV
+333 GATFSNKFDKGSV

-351 YNRLLVNGITGS
+351 YNRLIVNGITGS

-368 LPTNSIVN
+368 LPTNSIIN
-376 NTQSTQRSEKKKYKL
+376 NTFSTQRNEKKKYKFT
-391 NTTDQWG
+391 TTDQWG

-406 LTLKAASVVS
+406 LTLKAANVLSD
-416 ENTNSF
+416 NANSF

-435 NGTARTTS
+435 NNTARTTS
-443 NNTTDKTLS
+443 NSTNDKTLN
-452 GSLSY
+452 GTISY

-472 DFNFGDKAQSGL
+472 DFNFGDKTQDGL
-484 LNAHNDYFGAS
+484 LNAQNDYFNAS

-500 SETIAQNKELAQVT
+500 RETIAQTKALSQIT
-514 SATSINGVYTEP
+514 SAGSVNTVYTEP
-526 LGKNSFLIL
+526 LGKNSFLIF
-535 NYKIGIAGNI
+535 NYKIGLAGNN
-545 SERNTFDA
+545 SERNTFDDR
-553 KAGQQQI
+553 AGQPKI
-560 KVDSLSNHFKFNT
+560 KVDTLSNHFKFNT

-594 TGIGAASYSLFDYA
+594 TGIGSAKYSMFDYA
-608 TNASRTVRFT
+608 TNASRTVNFT
-618 NFIPSATFNF
+618 NFIPSATIKF
-628 TPKQQKK
+628 TPKQQKSL
-635 FVLSYL
+635 VLNYV
-641 GTTQNPTLL
+641 GNTQNPSLL

-657 NTDPLNISVGNAN
+657 NTDPLNITVGNAN

-676 NKFSFNFNSFKVMK
+676 NKFSMNFNSFKVMK
-690 SKYIQFSGSFSNTN
+690 SKYVQFSGSFSNTN
-704 DAIATASTI
+704 DAITTASTI
-713 DAFGKSINQYINVDG
+713 DAFGKSVNQYVNVDG

-742 FKGINFGVNTG
+742 YKGINFGMNTG
-753 INGGRYNNIVN
+753 VNGGRYNNIVN
-764 GIKNANDNTSTRLGM
+764 GIKNTNDNISTRLGI

-788 VNFWSSFTASNN
+788 INFWSSFGASNN

-809 ASTNYWSYNNNSNFQ
+809 ASTNFWSYTNNSNIQ
-824 FKFKKAKFY
+824 FKFKKAKFF

-844 KSAAFPSQRNI
+844 KSAAFPNQRNI
-855 YLVHPSLRKV
+855 YLVHPSMRKV

-877 VYDVFNQN
+877 VYDLFNQN

-892 SSNFISETT
+892 TSNFISETT

-917 SKNGKPMSMGF
+917 SKNGKPVSMGF

>member
-1 MYSFFKEKKR
+1 MNLLFQGQKP
-11 LSITFFAFLFSL
+11 LSITLFCVLFSL
-23 TSFAQLTTLSGTV
+23 ATFAQNSSISGTV
-36 NDTTEKKP
+36 KDTTEKKN
-44 LAMASV
+44 LALASV
-50 NILRAKDSVLV
+50 SILRAKDSVLV

-66 SSKGTFAVSNIPAG
+66 SSKGEFSVSSLAVG

-95 DKLMLSS
+95 DKITVGATPTVLN
-102 EPSTLTIALD
+102 IAID
-112 TKAHLLKEVI
+112 TKAHILKEVI

-196 KNLRADVVDK
+196 KNLRADVLDK

-293 YGDGSGMI
+293 YGDGGGI
-301 TEFGDGGMSMI
+301 TTEFGDGGMSTI
-312 MTTSGDGDEG
+312 MTSGDGEEG
-322 GYTGFPNQQSA
+322 GSTGFPNQQSA
-333 GATFSNKFEKGSV
+333 GATFSNKFDKGSV

-351 YNRLLVNGITGS
+351 YNRLIVNGITGS

-368 LPTNSIVN
+368 LPTNSIIN
-376 NTQSTQRSEKKKYKL
+376 NTFSTQRNEKKKYKFT
-391 NTTDQWG
+391 TTDQWG

-406 LTLKAASVVS
+406 LTLKAANVLSD
-416 ENTNSF
+416 NINSF
-422 SGGSYI
+422 SGSSYI

-435 NGTARTTS
+435 NNTARTTS
-443 NNTTDKTLS
+443 NSTNDKTLN
-452 GSLSY
+452 GSISY

-472 DFNFGDKAQSGL
+472 DFNFGDKTQNGL
-484 LNAHNDYFGAS
+484 LNAQNDYFNAS
-495 NVVVK
+495 NVIIK
-500 SETIAQNKELAQVT
+500 QENIAQTKSLSQLT
-514 SATSINGVYTEP
+514 SAGSVNTVYTEP
-526 LGKNSFLIL
+526 LGKNSFLIF
-535 NYKIGIAGNI
+535 NYKIGLAGNN
-545 SERNTFDA
+545 SERNTFDDR
-553 KAGQQQI
+553 AGQPKI
-560 KVDSLSNHFKFNT
+560 KVDTLSNHFKFNT

-594 TGIGAASYSLFDYA
+594 AGVGSAKYSMFDYA
-608 TNASRTVRFT
+608 TNANRAVNFT

-635 FVLSYL
+635 FVLSYV
-641 GTTQNPTLL
+641 GNTQNPSLL

-657 NTDPLNISVGNAN
+657 NTDPLNITVGNAN

-676 NKFSFNFNSFKVMK
+676 NRFSFNYNSFKVMK
-690 SKYIQFSGSFSNTN
+690 SKYVQFSGSFSNTN

-713 DAFGKSINQYINVDG
+713 DAFGKSVNQYVNVAG
-728 NYNYGAGFYYDFEL
+728 NYNYGAAFYYNFEL
-742 FKGINFGVNTG
+742 YKGINFGTSTG
-753 INGGRYNNIVN
+753 VNGGRYNNIVN
-764 GIKNANDNTSTRLGM
+764 GINNTNDNISARLSIE
-779 QLSYWGDKK
+779 LSYWGDKK
-788 VNFWSSFTASNN
+788 INFWSSFDASNN

-809 ASTNYWSYNNNSNFQ
+809 ASTNFWSYRNNSNVQ
-824 FKFKKAKFY
+824 FKFKKAKFF

-844 KSAAFPSQRNI
+844 KSAAFPNQRNI
-855 YLVHPSLRKV
+855 YLVHPSMRKV

-877 VYDVFNQN
+877 VYDLFNQN

-892 SSNFISETT
+892 TSNFISETT

>member
-1 MYSFFKEKKR
+1 MNLLFQGQKR
-11 LSITFFAFLFSL
+11 LTLTLFFVLFSL
-23 TSFAQLTTLSGTV
+23 ATFAQYTTVSGTV
-36 NDTTEKKP
+36 KDTTEKKN
-44 LAMASV
+44 LALASV

-66 SSKGTFAVSNIPAG
+66 SSKGEFVIERIAAG
-80 NYIIMVSYPQYADFT
+80 NYIVMVSYPQYADFT
-95 DKLMLSS
+95 DKITVGATPTVLN
-102 EPSTLTIALD
+102 IAID
-112 TKAHLLKEVI
+112 TKAHILKEVI

-293 YGDGSGMI
+293 YGDGGGI
-301 TEFGDGGMSMI
+301 TTEFGDGGMSMI
-312 MTTSGDGDEG
+312 MTSGDGEEG
-322 GYTGFPNQQSA
+322 GSTGFPNQQSA
-333 GATFSNKFEKGSV
+333 GATFSNKFDKGSV

-351 YNRLLVNGITGS
+351 YNRLIVNGITGS

-368 LPTNSIVN
+368 LPTNSIIN
-376 NTQSTQRSEKKKYKL
+376 NTFSTQRNEKKKYKFT
-391 NTTDQWG
+391 TTDQWG

-406 LTLKAASVVS
+406 LTLKAANVISD
-416 ENTNSF
+416 NANSF

-435 NGTARTTS
+435 NNTARTTS
-443 NNTTDKTLS
+443 NSTNDKTLN
-452 GSLSY
+452 GTISY

-472 DFNFGDKAQSGL
+472 DFNFGDKTQDGL
-484 LNAHNDYFGAS
+484 LNAQNDYFNAS
-495 NVVVK
+495 SVIIK
-500 SETIAQNKELAQVT
+500 QETIAQTKALTQLT
-514 SATSINGVYTEP
+514 SAGSVNTVYTEP
-526 LGKNSFLIL
+526 LGKNSFLIF
-535 NYKIGIAGNI
+535 NYKIGLAGNN
-545 SERNTFDA
+545 SERNTFDDR
-553 KAGQQQI
+553 AGQPKI
-560 KVDSLSNHFKFNT
+560 KVDTLSNHFKFNT

-594 TGIGAASYSLFDYA
+594 TGIGSAKYSMFDYA
-608 TNASRTVRFT
+608 TNASRAVNFT

-635 FVLSYL
+635 FVLSYV
-641 GTTQNPTLL
+641 GNTQNPTLL

-657 NTDPLNISVGNAN
+657 NTDPLNITVGNAN

-676 NKFSFNFNSFKVMK
+676 NRFSFNYNSFKVMK
-690 SKYIQFSGSFSNTN
+690 SKYVQFSGSFSNTN

-713 DAFGKSINQYINVDG
+713 DAFGKSVNQYVNVDG
-728 NYNYGAGFYYDFEL
+728 NYNYGSGFYYDFEL
-742 FKGINFGVNTG
+742 YKGINFGVNTG
-753 INGGRYNNIVN
+753 VNGGRYNNIVN
-764 GIKNANDNTSTRLGM
+764 GIKNTNDNISTRLGI

-788 VNFWSSFTASNN
+788 INFWSSFDASNN

-809 ASTNYWSYNNNSNFQ
+809 ASTNFWSYRNNSNVQ
-824 FKFKKAKFY
+824 FKFKKAKFF

-844 KSAAFPSQRNI
+844 KSVAFPNQRNI
-855 YLVHPSLRKV
+855 YLVHPSMRKV

-877 VYDVFNQN
+877 VYDLFNQN

-892 SSNFISETT
+892 TSNFISETT

>member
-1 MYSFFKEKKR
+1 MYLSFQGQKS
-11 LSITFFAFLFSL
+11 LALTLFSFL
-23 TSFAQLTTLSGTV
+23 ISFATFAQLSSIKGSV
-36 NDTTEKKP
+36 KDTTEKKV
-44 LAMASV
+44 LYLASV
-50 NILRAKDSVLV
+50 NVLRAKDSVLV

-66 SSKGTFAVSNIPAG
+66 SNNGEFNIASLPVG
-80 NYIIMVSYPQYADFT
+80 NYIVMVSYPQYADFT
-95 DKLMLSS
+95 DKITVGAAPTVLN
-102 EPSTLTIALD
+102 IAID
-112 TKAHLLKEVI
+112 TKAHILKEVI

-255 FGNGKLMTNAFKGKR
+255 FGNGKLMSNAFKGKR
-270 KIAGYVTTDNTK
+270 KIAGYVTSDNTK

-293 YGDGSGMI
+293 YGDGGGI
-301 TEFGDGGMSMI
+301 TTEFGDGGMSMI
-312 MTTSGDGDEG
+312 MTSGDGEEG
-322 GYTGFPNQQSA
+322 GSTGFPNQQSA
-333 GATFSNKFEKGSV
+333 GATFSNKFDKGSV

-351 YNRLLVNGITGS
+351 YNRLIVNGLTSS

-376 NTQSTQRSEKKKYKL
+376 NTNSAQRNEKKKYKFT
-391 NTTDQWG
+391 TTDQWG

-406 LTLKAASVVS
+406 LNLKAANVLSD
-416 ENTNSF
+416 NTSSF
-422 SGGSYI
+422 AGSSFI
-428 PETGAQL
+428 PETGLKL
-435 NGTARTTS
+435 NNTDRTTS
-443 NNTTDKTLS
+443 NSTNDKTLN
-452 GSLSY
+452 GSISY

-472 DFNFGDKAQSGL
+472 DFNFGDKTQDGL

-495 NVVVK
+495 NVVIK
-500 SETIAQNKELAQVT
+500 SETIAQNKELAQLT
-514 SATSINGVYTEP
+514 SAGSVNTVYTEP
-526 LGKNSFLIL
+526 LGKNSFLIF
-535 NYKIGIAGNI
+535 NYKIGLAGNN

-553 KAGQQQI
+553 KAGQPKI
-560 KVDSLSNHFKFNT
+560 KVDTLSNHFKFNT

-594 TGIGAASYSLFDYA
+594 SGIGAANYSMFDYA
-608 TNASRTVRFT
+608 TNTNRSINFT
-618 NFIPSATFNF
+618 NFIPSATIKF
-628 TPKQQKK
+628 TPKQQKSL
-635 FVLSYL
+635 VLSYL
-641 GTTQNPTLL
+641 GNTQNPSLL

-676 NKFSFNFNSFKVMK
+676 NRVSFNFNSFKVMK
-690 SKYIQFSGSFSNTN
+690 SKYVQLSGSFSNTN
-704 DAIATASTI
+704 DAIATSSTI
-713 DAFGKSINQYINVDG
+713 DAFGKSVNQYVNVDG
-728 NYNYGAGFYYDFEL
+728 NYNYGSGFYYDFEL
-742 FKGINFGVNTG
+742 YKGINFGVNTG
-753 INGGRYNNIVN
+753 VNGGRYNNIVN
-764 GIKNANDNTSTRLGM
+764 GIKNTNDNISTRLGI

-788 VNFWSSFTASNN
+788 INFWSSFEASNN

-809 ASTNYWSYNNNSNFQ
+809 ASTNFWSYRNNSNVQ
-824 FKFKKAKFY
+824 LKFKKAKFF

-855 YLVHPSLRKV
+855 YLVHPSMRKV

-877 VYDVFNQN
+877 IYDIFNQN

-892 SSNFISETT
+892 TSNFISETA

-910 FSIIYNF
+910 FSIVYNF
-917 SKNGKPMSMGF
+917 SKNGKPVSMGW

>member
-1 MYSFFKEKKR
+1 MYLSFQGQKR
-11 LSITFFAFLFSL
+11 LSITLFCVLFSL
-23 TSFAQLTTLSGTV
+23 ATFAQNSSISGTV
-36 NDTTEKKP
+36 KDTTEKKN
-44 LAMASV
+44 LALASV

-66 SSKGTFAVSNIPAG
+66 SSKGEFSVSSLAVG

-95 DKLMLSS
+95 DKITVGATPTVLN
-102 EPSTLTIALD
+102 IAID
-112 TKAHLLKEVI
+112 TKAHILKEVI

-293 YGDGSGMI
+293 YGDGGGI
-301 TEFGDGGMSMI
+301 TTEFGDGGMSMI
-312 MTTSGDGDEG
+312 MTSGDGEEG
-322 GYTGFPNQQSA
+322 GSTGFPNQQSA
-333 GATFSNKFEKGSV
+333 GATFSNKFDKGSV

-351 YNRLLVNGITGS
+351 YNRLIVNGITGS

-368 LPTNSIVN
+368 LPTNSIIN
-376 NTQSTQRSEKKKYKL
+376 NTFSTQRNEKKKYKFT
-391 NTTDQWG
+391 TTDQWG

-406 LTLKAASVVS
+406 LTLKAANVLSD
-416 ENTNSF
+416 NINSF
-422 SGGSYI
+422 SGASYI

-435 NGTARTTS
+435 NNTARTTS
-443 NNTTDKTLS
+443 NSTNDKILN
-452 GSLSY
+452 GSISY

-472 DFNFGDKAQSGL
+472 DFNFGDKTQNGL
-484 LNAHNDYFGAS
+484 LNAQNDYFNAS
-495 NVVVK
+495 NVIIK
-500 SETIAQNKELAQVT
+500 QENIAQTKSLSQLT
-514 SATSINGVYTEP
+514 SAGSVNTVYTEP
-526 LGKNSFLIL
+526 LGKNSFLIF
-535 NYKIGIAGNI
+535 NYKIGLAGNN
-545 SERNTFDA
+545 SERNTFDDR
-553 KAGQQQI
+553 AGQPKI
-560 KVDSLSNHFKFNT
+560 KVDTLSNHFKFNT

-594 TGIGAASYSLFDYA
+594 TGVGSAKYSMFDYA
-608 TNASRTVRFT
+608 TNANRAVNFT

-635 FVLSYL
+635 FVLSYV
-641 GTTQNPTLL
+641 GNTQNPSLL

-657 NTDPLNISVGNAN
+657 NTDPLNITVGNAN

-676 NKFSFNFNSFKVMK
+676 NRFSFNYNSFKVMK
-690 SKYIQFSGSFSNTN
+690 SKYVQFSGSFSNTN

-713 DAFGKSINQYINVDG
+713 DAFGKSVNQYVNVDG
-728 NYNYGAGFYYDFEL
+728 NYNYGSGFYYDFEL
-742 FKGINFGVNTG
+742 YKGINFGVNTG
-753 INGGRYNNIVN
+753 VNGGRYNNIVN
-764 GIKNANDNTSTRLGM
+764 GIKNTNDNISTRLGI

-788 VNFWSSFTASNN
+788 INFWSSFDASNN

-809 ASTNYWSYNNNSNFQ
+809 ASTNFWSYRNNSNVQ
-824 FKFKKAKFY
+824 FKFKKAKFF

-844 KSAAFPSQRNI
+844 KSVAFPNQRNI
-855 YLVHPSLRKV
+855 YLVHPSMRKV

-877 VYDVFNQN
+877 IYDLFNQN

-892 SSNFISETT
+892 TSNFISETT

>member
-1 MYSFFKEKKR
+1 MYLFSKEKKR
-11 LSITFFAFLFSL
+11 FSFTIFAFLFSIS
-23 TSFAQLTTLSGTV
+23 SFAQLTTISGTV

-44 LAMASV
+44 LAMATV
-50 NILRAKDSVLV
+50 NILKAKDSILV
-61 KTVRT
+61 KTIRT
-66 SSKGTFAVSNIPAG
+66 SSKGEFAVSNIPTG

-95 DKLMLSS
+95 DKITVGATPLTLS
-102 EPSTLTIALD
+102 IAID
-112 TKAHLLKEVI
+112 TKAHILKEVI

-244 GKAEAGSNFNQ
+244 GKAEVGSNFNQ
-255 FGNGKLMTNAFKGKR
+255 YGLGKLMTNAFKGKR

-293 YGDGSGMI
+293 YGDGGGI
-301 TEFGDGGMSMI
+301 TTEFGDGGMSMI
-312 MTTSGDGDEG
+312 MMGSDGEEG
-322 GYTGFPNQQSA
+322 GSTGFPNQQSA

-351 YNRLLVNGITGS
+351 YNRLLVNGITNA

-368 LPTNSIVN
+368 LPSNSIVN
-376 NTQSTQRSEKKKYKL
+376 NTFSTQRTEKKKYKL

-406 LTLKAASVVS
+406 LTLKAANVVS
-416 ENTNSF
+416 DNTNSF

-435 NGTARTTS
+435 NATARTTS
-443 NNTTDKTLS
+443 NNTNDKTLS

-457 RLRFAKKGRTISVNS
+457 RLRFAKKGRTISINT
-472 DFNFGDKAQSGL
+472 DFNYGDKAQNGL
-484 LNAHNDYFGAS
+484 LNAHNDYFGTS
-495 NVVVK
+495 NVVIK
-500 SETIAQNKELAQVT
+500 SETIAQNKELAQLT
-514 SATSINGVYTEP
+514 SAGSVNSVYTEP
-526 LGKNSFLIL
+526 LGKNSFLIF
-535 NYKIGIAGNI
+535 NYKIGLAGNN
-545 SERNTFDA
+545 SERTTYDA

-585 VKKVNFNIG
+585 VKKVNFNVG
-594 TGIGAASYSLFDYA
+594 TGIGSAKYSLFDYA
-608 TNASRTVRFT
+608 TNASRAVNFT

-635 FVLSYL
+635 FVLSYI

-657 NTDPLNISVGNAN
+657 NTDPLNITVGNAN
-670 LRQSFT
+670 LKQSFT
-676 NKFSFNFNSFKVMK
+676 NRFSFNYTTFKIIK
-690 SKYIQFSGSFSNTN
+690 NKYVQLSGSFSNTN
-704 DAIATASTI
+704 DAIATSSKI
-713 DAFGKSINQYINVDG
+713 DAFGKSVNQYVNVDG
-728 NYNYGAGFYYDFEL
+728 NYNYGSGFYYDFEL
-742 FKGINFGVNTG
+742 YKGINFGMNTG

-764 GIKNANDNTSTRLGM
+764 GIKNTNDNISTRFGISFS
-779 QLSYWGDKK
+779 QWGDKK
-788 VNFWSSFTASNN
+788 INFWINFDASNN

-809 ASTNYWSYNNNSNFQ
+809 ASTNFWTYRNNANIQ
-824 FKFKKAKFY
+824 FKFKKAKFF

-844 KSAAFPSQRNI
+844 KTAAFPSQRNI
-855 YLVHPSLRKV
+855 YLLHPSMRKV

-877 VYDVFNQN
+877 VYDLFNQN

-892 SSNFISETT
+892 TSNFISETT

>member
-1 MYSFFKEKKR
+1 MHLFFKEKKR
-11 LSITFFAFLFSL
+11 LSITFFAFLFSIS
-23 TSFAQLTTLSGTV
+23 SFAQISTLSGTV

-50 NILRAKDSVLV
+50 NILRAKDSILV
-61 KTVRT
+61 KTIRT
-66 SSKGTFAVSNIPAG
+66 SSKGEFAVSNVPAG

-95 DKLMLSS
+95 DKFTLGAA
-102 EPSTLTIALD
+102 PSILNIALD

-255 FGNGKLMTNAFKGKR
+255 YGSGKLMTNAFKGKR

-293 YGDGSGMI
+293 YGDGGGMI

-312 MTTSGDGDEG
+312 MTSGDGEEG
-322 GYTGFPNQQSA
+322 GSTGFPNQQSA

-376 NTQSTQRSEKKKYKL
+376 NTNSTQRSEKKKYKL

-406 LTLKAASVVS
+406 LTLKAASVIS
-416 ENTNSF
+416 DNTNSF
-422 SGGSYI
+422 IGGSYV

-443 NNTTDKTLS
+443 NNTNDKTLS

-457 RLRFAKKGRTISVNS
+457 SLRFAKKGRTISINT
-472 DFNFGDKAQSGL
+472 DFNYGDKAQTGL

-495 NVVVK
+495 NVVIK
-500 SETIAQNKELAQVT
+500 SETIAQNKELAQLT
-514 SATSINGVYTEP
+514 SASSVSSVYTEP
-526 LGKNSFLIL
+526 LGKNSFLIF
-535 NYKIGIAGNI
+535 NYKIGLAGNN
-545 SERNTFDA
+545 SERTTYDA

-579 ISYRYA
+579 ISYRYT

-608 TNASRTVRFT
+608 TNANRTVNFT

-657 NTDPLNISVGNAN
+657 NTDPLNITVGNAN

-676 NKFSFNFNSFKVMK
+676 NKFSFNYNSFKVMK
-690 SKYIQFSGSFSNTN
+690 NKYVQLSGSFSNTN
-704 DAIATASTI
+704 DAIATSSRI
-713 DAFGKSINQYINVDG
+713 DAFGKSVNQYVNVDG

-742 FKGINFGVNTG
+742 FKGINFGMSTG

-764 GIKNANDNTSTRLGM
+764 GIKNTNDNISTRFGISFS
-779 QLSYWGDKK
+779 QWADKK
-788 VNFWSSFTASNN
+788 INFWTNFDASNN

-809 ASTNYWSYNNNSNFQ
+809 ASTNFWSYRNNANIQ
-824 FKFKKAKFY
+824 FKFKKAKFF
-833 IDLSTDITVYQ
+833 IDLNTDITVYQ
-844 KSAAFPSQRNI
+844 KSAAFPNQRNI
-855 YLVHPSLRKV
+855 YLVHPSMRKV

-877 VYDVFNQN
+877 VYDLFNQN

-892 SSNFISETT
+892 TSNFISETT

>member
-1 MYSFFKEKKR
+1 MNLLFQGQKP
-11 LSITFFAFLFSL
+11 LSITLFCVLFSL
-23 TSFAQLTTLSGTV
+23 ATFAQNSSISGTV
-36 NDTTEKKP
+36 KDTTEKKN
-44 LAMASV
+44 LALASV
-50 NILRAKDSVLV
+50 SILRAKDSVLV

-66 SSKGTFAVSNIPAG
+66 SSKGEFSVSSLAVG

-95 DKLMLSS
+95 DKITVGATPTVLN
-102 EPSTLTIALD
+102 IAID
-112 TKAHLLKEVI
+112 TKAHILKEVI

-152 QELLKKMP
+152 QELLKKLP

-167 GEITAQGEKVNK
+167 GEITALGEKVNK

-293 YGDGSGMI
+293 YGDGGGI
-301 TEFGDGGMSMI
+301 TTEFGDGGMSMVMI
-312 MTTSGDGDEG
+312 SGDGDEG
-322 GYTGFPNQQSA
+322 GSTGFPNQQSA
-333 GATFSNKFEKGSV
+333 GATFSNKFDKGSV

-351 YNRLLVNGITGS
+351 YNRLIVNGITGS

-368 LPTNSIVN
+368 LPTNSIIN
-376 NTQSTQRSEKKKYKL
+376 NTLSTQRNEKKKYKFA
-391 NTTDQWG
+391 TTDQWG

-406 LTLKAASVVS
+406 LTLKAANVLSD
-416 ENTNSF
+416 NITNF

-435 NGTARTTS
+435 NNTARTTS
-443 NNTTDKTLS
+443 NSTNDKTLN
-452 GSLSY
+452 GTISY

-472 DFNFGDKAQSGL
+472 DFNFGDKTQNGL
-484 LNAHNDYFGAS
+484 LNAQNDYFNAS
-495 NVVVK
+495 NVIVK
-500 SETIAQNKELAQVT
+500 QETIAQTKALTQLT
-514 SATSINGVYTEP
+514 SAGSVNTVYTEP
-526 LGKNSFLIL
+526 LGKNSFLIF
-535 NYKIGIAGNI
+535 NYKIGLAGNN
-545 SERNTFDA
+545 SERNTFDDR
-553 KAGQQQI
+553 AGQPKI
-560 KVDSLSNHFKFNT
+560 KVDTLSNHFKFNT

-594 TGIGAASYSLFDYA
+594 TGIGSAKYSLFDYA
-608 TNASRTVRFT
+608 TNASRAVNFT
-618 NFIPSATFNF
+618 NFIPSATFKF
-628 TPKQQKK
+628 TPKQQKSL
-635 FVLSYL
+635 VLSYV
-641 GTTQNPTLL
+641 GNTQNPTLL

-657 NTDPLNISVGNAN
+657 NTDPLNITVGNAN

-676 NKFSFNFNSFKVMK
+676 NRFSLNFNSFKVMK
-690 SKYIQFSGSFSNTN
+690 SKYVQFNGSFSNTN

-713 DAFGKSINQYINVDG
+713 DAFGKSVNQYVNVDG
-728 NYNYGAGFYYDFEL
+728 NYNYSSGFYYDFEIY
-742 FKGINFGVNTG
+742 KGINFGVNTG

-764 GIKNANDNTSTRLGM
+764 GIKNTNDNVSTRLGI

-788 VNFWSSFTASNN
+788 INFWSSFGASNN

-809 ASTNYWSYNNNSNFQ
+809 ASTNFWSYTNNSNLQ
-824 FKFKKAKFY
+824 FKFKKAKFF

-844 KSAAFPSQRNI
+844 KSAAFPNQRNI
-855 YLVHPSLRKV
+855 YLVHPSMRKV

-877 VYDVFNQN
+877 VYDLFNQN

-892 SSNFISETT
+892 TSNFISETT

>member
-1 MYSFFKEKKR
+1 MNLLFQGQKR
-11 LSITFFAFLFSL
+11 LALTLFSFL
-23 TSFAQLTTLSGTV
+23 LSLATFAQYTTVSGTV
-36 NDTTEKKP
+36 KDTTEKKN
-44 LAMASV
+44 LALASV

-66 SSKGTFAVSNIPAG
+66 SSKGEFSITSLAVG
-80 NYIIMVSYPQYADFT
+80 TYIIMVSYPQYADFT
-95 DKLMLSS
+95 DKITVGATPTVLD
-102 EPSTLTIALD
+102 IAID
-112 TKAHLLKEVI
+112 TKAHILKEVI

-196 KNLRADVVDK
+196 KNLRADIVDK

-293 YGDGSGMI
+293 YGDGGGI
-301 TEFGDGGMSMI
+301 TTEFGDGGMSMI
-312 MTTSGDGDEG
+312 MTSGDGEEG
-322 GYTGFPNQQSA
+322 GSTGFPNQQSA
-333 GATFSNKFEKGSV
+333 GATFSNKFDKGSV

-351 YNRLLVNGITGS
+351 YNRLIVNGLTSS

-368 LPTNSIVN
+368 LPINSIVN
-376 NTQSTQRSEKKKYKL
+376 NTNSSQRNEKKKYKFT
-391 NTTDQWG
+391 TTDQWG

-406 LTLKAASVVS
+406 LTLKAANVISD
-416 ENTNSF
+416 NANSF
-422 SGGSYI
+422 SGASYI

-435 NGTARTTS
+435 NNTARTTS
-443 NNTTDKTLS
+443 NSTNDKILNGTI
-452 GSLSY
+452 SY

-472 DFNFGDKAQSGL
+472 DFNFGDKTQDGF
-484 LNAHNDYFGAS
+484 LNAQNDYFNAS
-495 NVVVK
+495 NVVIKRENIVQTK
-500 SETIAQNKELAQVT
+500 ALTQLT
-514 SATSINGVYTEP
+514 SAGSLNTVYTEP
-526 LGKNSFLIL
+526 LGKNSFLIF
-535 NYKIGIAGNI
+535 NYKIGLAGNN
-545 SERNTFDA
+545 SERNTFDDR
-553 KAGQQQI
+553 AGQPKI
-560 KVDSLSNHFKFNT
+560 KVDTLSNHFKFNT

-594 TGIGAASYSLFDYA
+594 TGIGSAKYSMFDYA
-608 TNASRTVRFT
+608 TNASRAVNFT

-635 FVLSYL
+635 FILSYV
-641 GTTQNPTLL
+641 GNTQNPTLL

-657 NTDPLNISVGNAN
+657 NTDPLNITVGNAN

-676 NKFSFNFNSFKVMK
+676 NRFSMNFNSFKVMK
-690 SKYIQFSGSFSNTN
+690 SKYVQFNGNFSNTN

-713 DAFGKSINQYINVDG
+713 DAFGKSVNQYVNVDG
-728 NYNYGAGFYYDFEL
+728 NYNYGAGFYYDFEIY
-742 FKGINFGVNTG
+742 KGINFGVNTG

-764 GIKNANDNTSTRLGM
+764 GIKNTNDNISNRLGI

-788 VNFWSSFTASNN
+788 INFWSSFGASNN

-809 ASTNYWSYNNNSNFQ
+809 ASTNFWSYTNNSNVQ
-824 FKFKKAKFY
+824 FKFKKAKFF
-833 IDLSTDITVYQ
+833 IDLSTDIVVYQ
-844 KSAAFPSQRNI
+844 KSAAFPNQRNI
-855 YLVHPSLRKV
+855 YLVHPSMRKV

-877 VYDVFNQN
+877 VYDLFNQN

-892 SSNFISETT
+892 TSNFISETT

-917 SKNGKPMSMGF
+917 SKNGKPVSMGF

>member
-1 MYSFFKEKKR
+1 MNLSFQRHKG
-11 LSITFFAFLFSL
+11 LALTLFSFL
-23 TSFAQLTTLSGTV
+23 ISVATFAQISSIKGTV
-36 NDTTEKKP
+36 KDTTEKKV
-44 LAMASV
+44 LSLASV
-50 NILRAKDSVLV
+50 NVLRAKDSVLV

-66 SSKGTFAVSNIPAG
+66 SNNGEFNIASLPVG
-80 NYIIMVSYPQYADFT
+80 NYIVMVSYPQYADFT
-95 DKLMLSS
+95 DKITLSS
-102 EPSTLTIALD
+102 TPLTLSIAID
-112 TKAHLLKEVI
+112 TKAHILKEVI

-234 LKEDKKNGYF
+234 LKEDKKNGFF

-293 YGDGSGMI
+293 YGDGGGI
-301 TEFGDGGMSMI
+301 TTEFGDGGMSMI
-312 MTTSGDGDEG
+312 MTSGDGEEG
-322 GYTGFPNQQSA
+322 GSTGFPNQQSA
-333 GATFSNKFEKGSV
+333 GATFSNKFDKGSV

-351 YNRLLVNGITGS
+351 YNRLIVNGLTSS

-376 NTQSTQRSEKKKYKL
+376 NTNSAQRNEKKKYKL
-391 NTTDQWG
+391 STTDQWG

-406 LTLKAASVVS
+406 LTLKAASVIS
-416 ENTNSF
+416 DNTNSF
-422 SGGSYI
+422 TGGSFI
-428 PETGAQL
+428 PETGANL
-435 NGTARTTS
+435 NSTARTTR
-443 NNTTDKTLS
+443 NNTNDKTLN

-472 DFNFGDKAQSGL
+472 DFNFGDKTQDGL
-484 LNAHNDYFGAS
+484 LQAQNDYFNAS
-495 NVVVK
+495 NVIIK
-500 SETIAQNKELAQVT
+500 QETIAQTKALTQLT
-514 SATSINGVYTEP
+514 SAGSVNSVYTEP
-526 LGKNSFLIL
+526 LGKNSFLIF
-535 NYKIGIAGNI
+535 NYKIGLAGNN
-545 SERNTFDA
+545 SERNTFDDR
-553 KAGQQQI
+553 AGQPKI
-560 KVDSLSNHFKFNT
+560 KVDTLSNHFKFNT

-594 TGIGAASYSLFDYA
+594 TGIGSAKYSLFDYA
-608 TNASRTVRFT
+608 TNASRAVNFT

-635 FVLSYL
+635 FILSYV
-641 GTTQNPTLL
+641 GNTQNPSLL

-657 NTDPLNISVGNAN
+657 NTDPLNITVGNAN

-676 NKFSFNFNSFKVMK
+676 NRFSFNYTTFKVIK
-690 SKYIQFSGSFSNTN
+690 NKYVQLSGSFSNTN
-704 DAIATASTI
+704 DAIATSSRI
-713 DAFGKSINQYINVDG
+713 DAFGKSVNQYVNVDG
-728 NYNYGAGFYYDFEL
+728 NYNFGSGFYYDFEL
-742 FKGINFGVNTG
+742 FKGINFGMNTG

-764 GIKNANDNTSTRLGM
+764 GIKNTNDNISTRFGISFS
-779 QLSYWGDKK
+779 QWGDKK
-788 VNFWSSFTASNN
+788 INFWSSFDASNN

-809 ASTNYWSYNNNSNFQ
+809 ASTNFWTYRNNANIQ
-824 FKFKKAKFY
+824 FKFKKAKFF

-844 KSAAFPSQRNI
+844 KTATFPNQRNI
-855 YLVHPSLRKV
+855 YLVHPSMRKV

-877 VYDVFNQN
+877 IYDIFNQN

-892 SSNFISETT
+892 TSNFISETT

>member
-1 MYSFFKEKKR
+1 MISFFKGKKR
-11 LSITFFAFLFSL
+11 LSVTLFAFLFSL
-23 TSFAQLTTLSGTV
+23 SSFAQYTSVSGTV
-36 NDTTEKKP
+36 KDTTEKKN
-44 LAMASV
+44 LALASV

-66 SSKGTFAVSNIPAG
+66 SSKGEFAIERIAAG

-95 DKLMLSS
+95 DKITVGATPTVLN
-102 EPSTLTIALD
+102 IAID
-112 TKAHLLKEVI
+112 TKAHILKEVI

-293 YGDGSGMI
+293 YGDGAGI
-301 TEFGDGGMSMI
+301 TTEFGDGGMSMI
-312 MTTSGDGDEG
+312 MTSGDGEEG
-322 GYTGFPNQQSA
+322 GSTGFPNQQSA
-333 GATFSNKFEKGSV
+333 GATFSNKFDKGSV

-351 YNRLLVNGITGS
+351 YNRLIVNGITGS

-368 LPTNSIVN
+368 LPTNSIIN
-376 NTQSTQRSEKKKYKL
+376 NTFSTQRNEKKKYKFT
-391 NTTDQWG
+391 TTDQWG

-406 LTLKAASVVS
+406 LTLKAANVISD
-416 ENTNSF
+416 NANSF

-435 NGTARTTS
+435 NNTARTTS
-443 NNTTDKTLS
+443 NSTNDKTLN
-452 GSLSY
+452 GTISY

-472 DFNFGDKAQSGL
+472 DFNFGDKTQDGL
-484 LNAHNDYFGAS
+484 LNAQNDYFNAS

-500 SETIAQNKELAQVT
+500 RETIAQTKALTQLT
-514 SATSINGVYTEP
+514 SAGSVNTVYTEP
-526 LGKNSFLIL
+526 LGKNSFLIF
-535 NYKIGIAGNI
+535 NYKIGLAGNN
-545 SERNTFDA
+545 SERNTFDDR
-553 KAGQQQI
+553 AGQPKI
-560 KVDSLSNHFKFNT
+560 KVDTLSNHFKFNT
-573 VNNSGN
+573 VNNSSN

-594 TGIGAASYSLFDYA
+594 TGIGSAKYSLFDYA
-608 TNASRTVRFT
+608 TNDSRAVNFT

-635 FVLSYL
+635 FVLSYV
-641 GTTQNPTLL
+641 GNTQNPSLL

-657 NTDPLNISVGNAN
+657 NTDPLNITVGNAN

-676 NKFSFNFNSFKVMK
+676 NRFSFNYNSFKVMK
-690 SKYIQFSGSFSNTN
+690 SKYVQFSGSFSNTN

-713 DAFGKSINQYINVDG
+713 DAFGKSVNQYVNVDG
-728 NYNYGAGFYYDFEL
+728 NYNYGSGFYYDFEL
-742 FKGINFGVNTG
+742 YKGINFGVNTG
-753 INGGRYNNIVN
+753 VNGGRYNNIVN
-764 GIKNANDNTSTRLGM
+764 GIKNTNDNISTRLGI

-788 VNFWSSFTASNN
+788 INFWSSFDASNN

-809 ASTNYWSYNNNSNFQ
+809 ASTNFWSYRNNSNVQ
-824 FKFKKAKFY
+824 FKFKKAKFF
-833 IDLSTDITVYQ
+833 IDLSTDIVVYQ
-844 KSAAFPSQRNI
+844 KSVAFPNQRNI
-855 YLVHPSLRKV
+855 YLVHPSMRKV

-877 VYDVFNQN
+877 VYDLFNQN

-892 SSNFISETT
+892 TSNFISETT

-917 SKNGKPMSMGF
+917 SKNGKPVSMGF

>member
-1 MYSFFKEKKR
+1 MYLSFQGQKS
-11 LSITFFAFLFSL
+11 LALTLFSFL
-23 TSFAQLTTLSGTV
+23 LSLATFAQISSIKGTV
-36 NDTTEKKP
+36 KDTTEKKV
-44 LAMASV
+44 LSLASV

-66 SSKGTFAVSNIPAG
+66 SNNGEFSIASLPVG

-95 DKLMLSS
+95 DKIVVEGTPLTLS
-102 EPSTLTIALD
+102 IAID
-112 TKAHLLKEVI
+112 TKAHILKEVI

-160 GIQVNAK
+160 GIQVNAR

-255 FGNGKLMTNAFKGKR
+255 FGNGKLMSNAFKGKR

-293 YGDGSGMI
+293 YGDGGGMV
-301 TEFGDGGMSMI
+301 TEFNDGGMSMI
-312 MTTSGDGDEG
+312 FNSEGDEG
-322 GYTGFPNQQSA
+322 GSTGFPNQQSA
-333 GATFSNKFEKGSV
+333 GATYSNKFDKGSI

-351 YNRLLVNGITGS
+351 YNRLIVNGLTS
-363 YSKTI
+363 AYSKTI

-376 NTQSTQRSEKKKYKL
+376 NTNSAQRTEKRKYKL
-391 NTTDQWG
+391 TTTDQWG

-406 LTLKAASVVS
+406 LTLKGANVISD
-416 ENTNSF
+416 NTTSF
-422 SGGSYI
+422 TGGSFI
-428 PETGAQL
+428 PETGANL
-435 NGTARTTS
+435 NNTARTTS
-443 NNTTDKTLS
+443 NSTNDKTLN
-452 GSLSY
+452 GSISY

-472 DFNFGDKAQSGL
+472 DFNFGDKTQDGL
-484 LNAHNDYFGAS
+484 LNAQNEFFNAS
-495 NVVVK
+495 NVIVK
-500 SETIAQNKELAQVT
+500 QETIAQTKALTQLT
-514 SATSINGVYTEP
+514 SAGSVNTVYTEP
-526 LGKNSFLIL
+526 IGKNSFLIF
-535 NYKIGIAGNI
+535 NYKIGLAGNN

-553 KAGQQQI
+553 KAGQPKI
-560 KVDSLSNHFKFNT
+560 KVDTLSNHFKFNT

-594 TGIGAASYSLFDYA
+594 TGVGTANYSMFDYA
-608 TNASRTVRFT
+608 TNANRSINFT

-635 FVLSYL
+635 FILSYV
-641 GTTQNPTLL
+641 GNTQNPSLL

-657 NTDPLNISVGNAN
+657 NTDPLNITVGNAN

-676 NKFSFNFNSFKVMK
+676 NRVSFNFNSFKVMK
-690 SKYIQFSGSFSNTN
+690 SKYVQLNGSFSNTN

-713 DAFGKSINQYINVDG
+713 DAFGKSVNQYVNVDG
-728 NYNYGAGFYYDFEL
+728 NYNYNTGFYYNFEL
-742 FKGINFGVNTG
+742 YKGINLGMNTG
-753 INGGRYNNIVN
+753 INGGRYNNVVN
-764 GIKNANDNTSTRLGM
+764 GIKNTNDNISSRVSIE
-779 QLSYWGDKK
+779 LSYWGDKK
-788 VNFWSSFTASNN
+788 VNFWSSFEASNN

-809 ASTNYWSYNNNSNFQ
+809 ASTNFWSYRNNSNVQ
-824 FKFKKAKFY
+824 LKFKKAKFF
-833 IDLSTDITVYQ
+833 IDLNTDITVFQ
-844 KSAAFPSQRNI
+844 KSVAFPNQRNI
-855 YLVHPSLRKV
+855 FLVHPSMRKV
-865 ISKNDKWEAKLM
+865 ISKNDKLEAKLM
-877 VYDVFNQN
+877 IYDIFNQN

-892 SSNFISETT
+892 TSNFISETA

-910 FSIIYNF
+910 FSIVYNF
-917 SKNGKPMSMGF
+917 SKNGKPVSMGF

>member
-1 MYSFFKEKKR
+1 MISFFKGKKR
-11 LSITFFAFLFSL
+11 LSVTLFAFLFSL
-23 TSFAQLTTLSGTV
+23 SSFAQYTSVSGTV
-36 NDTTEKKP
+36 KDTTEKKN
-44 LAMASV
+44 LALASV

-66 SSKGTFAVSNIPAG
+66 SSKGEFAFERIAAG

-95 DKLMLSS
+95 DKITVGATPTVLN
-102 EPSTLTIALD
+102 IAID
-112 TKAHLLKEVI
+112 TKAHILKEVI

-293 YGDGSGMI
+293 YGDGGGI
-301 TEFGDGGMSMI
+301 TTEFGDGGMSMI
-312 MTTSGDGDEG
+312 MTSGDGEEG
-322 GYTGFPNQQSA
+322 GSTGFPNQQSA
-333 GATFSNKFEKGSV
+333 GATFSNKFDKGSV

-351 YNRLLVNGITGS
+351 YNRLIVNGITGS

-368 LPTNSIVN
+368 LPTNSIIN
-376 NTQSTQRSEKKKYKL
+376 NTFSTQRNEKKKYKFT
-391 NTTDQWG
+391 TTDQWG

-406 LTLKAASVVS
+406 LTLKAANVISD
-416 ENTNSF
+416 NANSF

-435 NGTARTTS
+435 NNTARTTS
-443 NNTTDKTLS
+443 NSTNDKTLN
-452 GSLSY
+452 GTISY

-472 DFNFGDKAQSGL
+472 DFNFGDKTQDGL
-484 LNAHNDYFGAS
+484 LNAQNDYFNAF
-495 NVVVK
+495 NVIVK
-500 SETIAQNKELAQVT
+500 QETIAQTKALTQLT
-514 SATSINGVYTEP
+514 SAGSVNTVYTEP
-526 LGKNSFLIL
+526 LGKNSFLIF
-535 NYKIGIAGNI
+535 NYKIGLAGNN
-545 SERNTFDA
+545 SERNTFDDR
-553 KAGQQQI
+553 AGQPKI
-560 KVDSLSNHFKFNT
+560 KVDTLSNHFKFNT

-594 TGIGAASYSLFDYA
+594 TGIGSAKYSLFDYA
-608 TNASRTVRFT
+608 TNASRAVNFT
-618 NFIPSATFNF
+618 NFIPSATFKF
-628 TPKQQKK
+628 TPKQQKSL
-635 FVLSYL
+635 VLSYV
-641 GTTQNPTLL
+641 GNTQNPTLL

-657 NTDPLNISVGNAN
+657 NTDPLNITVGNAN

-676 NKFSFNFNSFKVMK
+676 NRFSLNFNSFKVMK
-690 SKYIQFSGSFSNTN
+690 SKYVQFNGSFSNTN

-713 DAFGKSINQYINVDG
+713 DAFGKSVNQYVNVDG
-728 NYNYGAGFYYDFEL
+728 NYNYSSGFYYDFEIY
-742 FKGINFGVNTG
+742 KGINFGVNTG

-764 GIKNANDNTSTRLGM
+764 GIKNTNDNVSTRLGI

-788 VNFWSSFTASNN
+788 INFWSSFGASNN

-809 ASTNYWSYNNNSNFQ
+809 ASTNFWSYTNNSNLQ
-824 FKFKKAKFY
+824 FKFKKAKFF

-844 KSAAFPSQRNI
+844 KSAAFPNQRNI
-855 YLVHPSLRKV
+855 YLVHPSMRKV

-877 VYDVFNQN
+877 VYDLFNQN

-892 SSNFISETT
+892 TSNFISETT

>member
-1 MYSFFKEKKR
+1 MYLSFQRHKS
-11 LSITFFAFLFSL
+11 LALTLFSFL
-23 TSFAQLTTLSGTV
+23 LSLATFAQISSIKGTV
-36 NDTTEKKP
+36 KDTTEKKV
-44 LAMASV
+44 LSLASV
-50 NILRAKDSVLV
+50 NVLRAKDSVLV

-66 SSKGTFAVSNIPAG
+66 SNNGEFTIASLPVG
-80 NYIIMVSYPQYADFT
+80 NYIVMVSYPQYADFT
-95 DKLMLSS
+95 DKITVGAAPTVLS
-102 EPSTLTIALD
+102 IAID
-112 TKAHLLKEVI
+112 TKAHILKEVI

-160 GIQVNAK
+160 GIQVNAR

-293 YGDGSGMI
+293 YGDGAGMV
-301 TEFGDGGMSMI
+301 TEFNDGGMSMI
-312 MTTSGDGDEG
+312 FNSEGDEG
-322 GYTGFPNQQSA
+322 GSTGFPNQQSA
-333 GATFSNKFEKGSV
+333 GATYSNKFDKGSV

-351 YNRLLVNGITGS
+351 YNRLIVNGLTSS

-376 NTQSTQRSEKKKYKL
+376 NTNSTQRNEKKKYKL
-391 NTTDQWG
+391 STTDQWG

-406 LTLKAASVVS
+406 LTLKGANVISD
-416 ENTNSF
+416 NTTSF
-422 SGGSYI
+422 TGGSFI
-428 PETGAQL
+428 PETGATL
-435 NGTARTTS
+435 NNTARTTTNS
-443 NNTTDKTLS
+443 TNDKTLN
-452 GSLSY
+452 GSISY

-472 DFNFGDKAQSGL
+472 DFNFGDKTQDGL
-484 LNAHNDYFGAS
+484 LNAQNDFFNAS
-495 NVVVK
+495 NVIIK
-500 SETIAQNKELAQVT
+500 QETIAQTKSLSQLT
-514 SATSINGVYTEP
+514 SAGSVNTVYTEP
-526 LGKNSFLIL
+526 LGKNSFLIF
-535 NYKIGIAGNI
+535 NYKIGLAGNN
-545 SERNTFDA
+545 SERNTFDDR
-553 KAGQQQI
+553 AGQPKI
-560 KVDSLSNHFKFNT
+560 KVDTLSNHFKFNT

-594 TGIGAASYSLFDYA
+594 TGVGSANYSMFDYA
-608 TNASRTVRFT
+608 TNANRSINFT

-635 FVLSYL
+635 LVLSYV
-641 GTTQNPTLL
+641 GNTQNPSLL

-657 NTDPLNISVGNAN
+657 NTDPLNITVGNAN

-676 NKFSFNFNSFKVMK
+676 NRFSFNFNNFKVMK
-690 SKYIQFSGSFSNTN
+690 SKYVQFNGSFSNTN
-704 DAIATASTI
+704 DAIATSSTI
-713 DAFGKSINQYINVDG
+713 DGFGKSVNQYVNVDG
-728 NYNYGAGFYYDFEL
+728 NYNFSTGLYYGFDLY
-742 FKGINFGVNTG
+742 KGINFGMNTG
-753 INGGRYNNIVN
+753 VNGGRYNNIVN
-764 GIKNANDNTSTRLGM
+764 GIKNTNDNISSRFSIE
-779 QLSYWGDKK
+779 LSYWGDKK
-788 VNFWSSFTASNN
+788 INFWSNFEASNN

-809 ASTNYWSYNNNSNFQ
+809 ASTNFWSYRSNSNVQ
-824 FKFKKAKFY
+824 IKFKKAKFF

-844 KSAAFPSQRNI
+844 KSVAFPNQRNI
-855 YLVHPSLRKV
+855 YLVHPSMRKV

-877 VYDVFNQN
+877 IYDIFNQN

-892 SSNFISETT
+892 TSNFISETA

-910 FSIIYNF
+910 FSIVYNF
-917 SKNGKPMSMGF
+917 SKNGKPVSMGF

>member
-1 MYSFFKEKKR
+1 MHLTFQGQK
-11 LSITFFAFLFSL
+11 SIALTLFSFL
-23 TSFAQLTTLSGTV
+23 ISLATFAQISSIKGTV
-36 NDTTEKKP
+36 KDTTEKKV
-44 LAMASV
+44 LYLASV
-50 NILRAKDSVLV
+50 NVLRAKDSLLV

-66 SSKGTFAVSNIPAG
+66 SNNGEFSIASLPVG

-95 DKLMLSS
+95 DKITV
-102 EPSTLTIALD
+102 EGRPLTMSIAID
-112 TKAHLLKEVI
+112 TKAHILKEVI

-244 GKAEAGSNFNQ
+244 GKAEVGSNFNQ

-293 YGDGSGMI
+293 YGDGGGI
-301 TEFGDGGMSMI
+301 TTEFGDGGMSMI
-312 MTTSGDGDEG
+312 MTSGDGEEG
-322 GYTGFPNQQSA
+322 GSTGFPNQQSA
-333 GATFSNKFEKGSV
+333 GATFSNKFDKGSV

-351 YNRLLVNGITGS
+351 YNRLIVNGITGS

-368 LPTNSIVN
+368 LPTNSIIN
-376 NTQSTQRSEKKKYKL
+376 NTFSTQRNEKKKYKFA
-391 NTTDQWG
+391 TTDQWG

-406 LTLKAASVVS
+406 LTLKAANVLSD
-416 ENTNSF
+416 NITNF

-435 NGTARTTS
+435 NNTARTTS
-443 NNTTDKTLS
+443 NSTNDKTLN
-452 GSLSY
+452 GTISY

-472 DFNFGDKAQSGL
+472 DFNFGDKTQDGL
-484 LNAHNDYFGAS
+484 LNAQNDYFNAS

-500 SETIAQNKELAQVT
+500 RETIAQTKALTQLT
-514 SATSINGVYTEP
+514 SAGSVNTIYTEP
-526 LGKNSFLIL
+526 LGKNSFLIF
-535 NYKIGIAGNI
+535 NYKIGLAGNN
-545 SERNTFDA
+545 SERNTFDDR
-553 KAGQQQI
+553 AGQPKI
-560 KVDSLSNHFKFNT
+560 KVDTLSNHFKFNT

-594 TGIGAASYSLFDYA
+594 TGIGSAKYSLFDYA
-608 TNASRTVRFT
+608 TNASRAVNFT
-618 NFIPSATFNF
+618 NFIPSAIFNF

-635 FVLSYL
+635 FVLSYV
-641 GTTQNPTLL
+641 GNTQNPSLL

-657 NTDPLNISVGNAN
+657 NTDPLNITVGNAN

-676 NKFSFNFNSFKVMK
+676 NRFSFNYNSFKVMK
-690 SKYIQFSGSFSNTN
+690 SKYVQFSGSFSNTN

-713 DAFGKSINQYINVDG
+713 DAFGKSVNQYVNVDG
-728 NYNYGAGFYYDFEL
+728 NYNYGSGFYYDFEL
-742 FKGINFGVNTG
+742 YKGINFGVNTG
-753 INGGRYNNIVN
+753 VNGGRYNNIVN
-764 GIKNANDNTSTRLGM
+764 GIKNTNDNISTRLGI

-788 VNFWSSFTASNN
+788 VNFWSNFEASNN

-809 ASTNYWSYNNNSNFQ
+809 ASTNFWSYRNNSNVQ
-824 FKFKKAKFY
+824 FKFKKAKFF
-833 IDLSTDITVYQ
+833 IDLSTDIVVYQ
-844 KSAAFPSQRNI
+844 KSVAFPNQRNI
-855 YLVHPSLRKV
+855 YLVHPSMRKV

-877 VYDVFNQN
+877 VYDLFNQN

-892 SSNFISETT
+892 TSNFISETT

-917 SKNGKPMSMGF
+917 SKNGKPVSMGF

>member
-244 GKAEAGSNFNQ
+244 GKAEVGSNFNQ

-293 YGDGSGMI
+293 YGDGSGMV

-322 GYTGFPNQQSA
+322 GSTGFPNQQSA

-472 DFNFGDKAQSGL
+472 DFNFGDKAQNGF
-484 LNAHNDYFGAS
+484 LNANNDYFGAS

-500 SETIAQNKELAQVT
+500 RETIAQNKELAQVT

-535 NYKIGIAGNI
+535 NYKIGIAGNN

-657 NTDPLNISVGNAN
+657 NTDPLNITVGNAN

-676 NKFSFNFNSFKVMK
+676 NRFSFNFNSFKVMK

-713 DAFGKSINQYINVDG
+713 DVFGKSINQYINVDG

-742 FKGINFGVNTG
+742 YKGINFGVNTG

>member
-1 MYSFFKEKKR
+1 MYLFCKEKKR
-11 LSITFFAFLFSL
+11 LSITLFAFLFSIS
-23 TSFAQLTTLSGTV
+23 SFAQLTTLSGTV

-50 NILRAKDSVLV
+50 NILKAKDSVLV
-61 KTVRT
+61 RTVRT
-66 SSKGTFAVSNIPAG
+66 SSNGAFTISSIPAG

-95 DKLMLSS
+95 DKIILGVA
-102 EPSTLTIALD
+102 PTTLKIALD

-255 FGNGKLMTNAFKGKR
+255 YGSGKLMTNAFKGKR

-293 YGDGSGMI
+293 YGDGGGMI

-312 MTTSGDGDEG
+312 MTSGDGEEG
-322 GYTGFPNQQSA
+322 GSTGFPNQQSA
-333 GATFSNKFEKGSV
+333 GATFSNKFDKGSV

-376 NTQSTQRSEKKKYKL
+376 NTFSTQRTEKKKYKL

-416 ENTNSF
+416 DNTNSF
-422 SGGSYI
+422 SGTSYI

-443 NNTTDKTLS
+443 NNTNDKTLN

-472 DFNFGDKAQSGL
+472 DFNFGDKTQDGL
-484 LNAHNDYFGAS
+484 LNAQNDYFGAS
-495 NVVVK
+495 NVVIK
-500 SETIAQNKELAQVT
+500 RETIAQAKELAQLT
-514 SATSINGVYTEP
+514 SAGSVSSVYTEP
-526 LGKNSFLIL
+526 LGKNSFLIF
-535 NYKIGIAGNI
+535 NYKIGLAGNN
-545 SERNTFDA
+545 SERTTYDA

-573 VNNSGN
+573 VNNSGS

-594 TGIGAASYSLFDYA
+594 TGIGSAKYSLFDYA
-608 TNASRTVRFT
+608 TNANRNVSFT

-635 FVLSYL
+635 FILSYV
-641 GTTQNPTLL
+641 GNTQNPSLL

-657 NTDPLNISVGNAN
+657 NTDPLNITVGNAN

-676 NKFSFNFNSFKVMK
+676 NRFSFNYTTFKIIK
-690 SKYIQFSGSFSNTN
+690 NKYIQLSGSFSNTN
-704 DAIATASTI
+704 DAIATSSSI
-713 DAFGKSINQYINVDG
+713 DAFGKSINQYVNVDG
-728 NYNYGAGFYYDFEL
+728 NYNYGTGFYYDFEL
-742 FKGINFGVNTG
+742 YKGINFGMNTG

-764 GIKNANDNTSTRLGM
+764 GIKNTNDNISTRFGISFS
-779 QLSYWGDKK
+779 QWGDKK
-788 VNFWSSFTASNN
+788 ISFWSSFTASNN

-809 ASTNYWSYNNNSNFQ
+809 ASTNYWSYNNNSNIQ
-824 FKFKKAKFY
+824 FKFKKAKFF

-844 KSAAFPSQRNI
+844 KSVAFPSQRNI
-855 YLVHPSLRKV
+855 YLVHPSMRKV

-877 VYDVFNQN
+877 VYDLFNQN

-892 SSNFISETT
+892 TSNFISETT

>member
-1 MYSFFKEKKR
+1 MYSFSKEKKR
-11 LSITFFAFLFSL
+11 LSISLFAFLFSL
-23 TSFAQLTTLSGTV
+23 SSFAQLTNFSGTV

-66 SSKGTFAVSNIPAG
+66 SIKGAFAVSNIPAG

-95 DKLMLSS
+95 DKLILSAT
-102 EPSTLTIALD
+102 PTTLNIALD
-112 TKAHLLKEVI
+112 TRAHLLKEVI

-244 GKAEAGSNFNQ
+244 GKAEAGSNFSQ
-255 FGNGKLMTNAFKGKR
+255 YGSGKLMTNAFKGKR

-293 YGDGSGMI
+293 YGDGAGMV
-301 TEFGDGGMSMI
+301 TEFGDGGMSMMI
-312 MTTSGDGDEG
+312 TSDAGEEG
-322 GYTGFPNQQSA
+322 GSTGFPNQQSA
-333 GATFSNKFEKGSV
+333 GATFSNKFEKGTV

-368 LPTNSIVN
+368 LPINSIVN
-376 NTQSTQRSEKKKYKL
+376 NTQSTQHSEKKKYKL

-406 LTLKAASVVS
+406 LTLKAASVLS
-416 ENTNSF
+416 DNTNSF
-422 SGGSYI
+422 GGASYI

-443 NNTTDKTLS
+443 NNTNDKTLS
-452 GSLSY
+452 GSISY
-457 RLRFAKKGRTISVNS
+457 RLRFAKKGRTISVNT
-472 DFNFGDKAQSGL
+472 DFNYGDKAQNGF

-495 NVVVK
+495 NVVIK
-500 SETIAQNKELAQVT
+500 RETIAQAKELAQVT
-514 SATSINGVYTEP
+514 SATSINSVYTEP

-535 NYKIGIAGNI
+535 NYKIGVASNN

-608 TNASRTVRFT
+608 TNASRTVNFT

-635 FVLSYL
+635 FVLSYV

-657 NTDPLNISVGNAN
+657 NTDPLNITVGNAN

-676 NKFSFNFNSFKVMK
+676 NRFSFNFNSFKVMK
-690 SKYIQFSGSFSNTN
+690 SKYVQLSGSFSNTN

-728 NYNYGAGFYYDFEL
+728 NYNYGAGFYYNFEL
-742 FKGINFGVNTG
+742 YKGINFGMNTG

-764 GIKNANDNTSTRLGM
+764 GIKNTNDNTSSRFSIE
-779 QLSYWGDKK
+779 LSYWGDKK
-788 VNFWSSFTASNN
+788 VNFWSSFEASNN

-809 ASTNYWSYNNNSNFQ
+809 ASTNYWAYRNNANIQ

-844 KSAAFPSQRNI
+844 KSVAFPNQRNI
-855 YLVHPSLRKV
+855 YLVHPSMRKV

>member
-1 MYSFFKEKKR
+1 MYLSFQRHKS
-11 LSITFFAFLFSL
+11 LALTLFSFL
-23 TSFAQLTTLSGTV
+23 LSLATFAQISSIKGTV
-36 NDTTEKKP
+36 KDTTEKKV
-44 LAMASV
+44 LSLASV
-50 NILRAKDSVLV
+50 NVLRAKDSVLV

-66 SSKGTFAVSNIPAG
+66 SNNGEFTIASLPVG
-80 NYIIMVSYPQYADFT
+80 NYIVMVSYPQYADFT
-95 DKLMLSS
+95 DKITVGAAPTVLS
-102 EPSTLTIALD
+102 IAID
-112 TKAHLLKEVI
+112 TKAHILKEVI

-160 GIQVNAK
+160 GIQVNAR

-293 YGDGSGMI
+293 YGDGAGMV
-301 TEFGDGGMSMI
+301 TEFNDGGMSMI
-312 MTTSGDGDEG
+312 FNSEGDEG
-322 GYTGFPNQQSA
+322 GSTGFPNQQSA
-333 GATFSNKFEKGSV
+333 GATYSNKFDKGSV

-351 YNRLLVNGITGS
+351 YNRLIVNGLTSS

-376 NTQSTQRSEKKKYKL
+376 NTNSTQRNEKKKYKL
-391 NTTDQWG
+391 STTDQWG

-406 LTLKAASVVS
+406 LTLKGANVISD
-416 ENTNSF
+416 NTTSF
-422 SGGSYI
+422 TGGSFI
-428 PETGAQL
+428 PETGATL
-435 NGTARTTS
+435 NNTARTTS
-443 NNTTDKTLS
+443 NSTNDKTLN

-472 DFNFGDKAQSGL
+472 DFNFGDKTQDGL
-484 LNAHNDYFGAS
+484 LNAQNDFFNAS
-495 NVVVK
+495 NVIIK
-500 SETIAQNKELAQVT
+500 QETIAQTKSLSQLT
-514 SATSINGVYTEP
+514 SAGSVNTVYTEP
-526 LGKNSFLIL
+526 LGKNSFLIF
-535 NYKIGIAGNI
+535 NYKIGLAGNN

-553 KAGQQQI
+553 KAGQPKI
-560 KVDSLSNHFKFNT
+560 KVDTLSNHFKFNT

-594 TGIGAASYSLFDYA
+594 TGVGSANYSMFDYA
-608 TNASRTVRFT
+608 TNANRSINFT

-635 FVLSYL
+635 LVLSYV
-641 GTTQNPTLL
+641 GNTQNPSLL

-657 NTDPLNISVGNAN
+657 NTDPLNITVGNAN

-676 NKFSFNFNSFKVMK
+676 NRFSFNFNNFKVMK
-690 SKYIQFSGSFSNTN
+690 SKYVQLSGSFSNTN
-704 DAIATASTI
+704 DAIATSSTI
-713 DAFGKSINQYINVDG
+713 DGFGKSVNQYVNVDG
-728 NYNYGAGFYYDFEL
+728 NYNYGAMFYYGFDL
-742 FKGINFGVNTG
+742 YKGINFGTSAG

-764 GIKNANDNTSTRLGM
+764 GIKNINDNISSRLSIE
-779 QLSYWGDKK
+779 LSYWGDKK
-788 VNFWSSFTASNN
+788 INFWSNFEASNN

-809 ASTNYWSYNNNSNFQ
+809 ASTNFWSYRSNSNVQ
-824 FKFKKAKFY
+824 IKFKKAKFF

-844 KSAAFPSQRNI
+844 KSVAFPNQRNI
-855 YLVHPSLRKV
+855 YLVHPSMRKV

-877 VYDVFNQN
+877 IYDIFNQN

-892 SSNFISETT
+892 TSNFISETA

-910 FSIIYNF
+910 FSIVYNF
-917 SKNGKPMSMGF
+917 SKNGKPVSMGF

>member
-1 MYSFFKEKKR
+1 MYLFCKEKKR
-11 LSITFFAFLFSL
+11 LSITLFAFLFSIS
-23 TSFAQLTTLSGTV
+23 SFAQLTTLSGTV

-50 NILRAKDSVLV
+50 NILKAKDSVLV

-66 SSKGTFAVSNIPAG
+66 SSNGAFTISSIPAG

-95 DKLMLSS
+95 DKIILGVA
-102 EPSTLTIALD
+102 PTTLKIALD

-255 FGNGKLMTNAFKGKR
+255 YGSGKLMTNAFKGKR

-293 YGDGSGMI
+293 YGDGGGMI

-312 MTTSGDGDEG
+312 MTSGDGEEG
-322 GYTGFPNQQSA
+322 GSTGFPNQQSA
-333 GATFSNKFEKGSV
+333 GATFSNKFDKGSV

-376 NTQSTQRSEKKKYKL
+376 NTFSTQRTEKKKYKL

-416 ENTNSF
+416 DNTNSF
-422 SGGSYI
+422 SGTSYI

-443 NNTTDKTLS
+443 NNTNDKTLN

-472 DFNFGDKAQSGL
+472 DFNFGDKTQDGL
-484 LNAHNDYFGAS
+484 LNAQNDYFGAS
-495 NVVVK
+495 NVVIK
-500 SETIAQNKELAQVT
+500 RETIAQAKELAQLT
-514 SATSINGVYTEP
+514 SAGSVSSVYTEP
-526 LGKNSFLIL
+526 LGKNSFLIF
-535 NYKIGIAGNI
+535 NYKIGLAGNN
-545 SERNTFDA
+545 SERTTYDA

-573 VNNSGN
+573 VNNSGS

-594 TGIGAASYSLFDYA
+594 TGIGSAKYSLFDYA
-608 TNASRTVRFT
+608 TNANRNVSFT

-635 FVLSYL
+635 FILSYV
-641 GTTQNPTLL
+641 GNTQNPSLL

-657 NTDPLNISVGNAN
+657 NTDPLNITVGNAN
-670 LRQSFT
+670 LKQSFT
-676 NKFSFNFNSFKVMK
+676 NRFSFNYTTFKIIK
-690 SKYIQFSGSFSNTN
+690 NKYIQLSGSFSNTN
-704 DAIATASTI
+704 DAIATSSSI
-713 DAFGKSINQYINVDG
+713 DAFGKSINQYVNIDG
-728 NYNYGAGFYYDFEL
+728 NYNYGTGFYYDFEL
-742 FKGINFGVNTG
+742 YKGINFGMNTG

-764 GIKNANDNTSTRLGM
+764 GIKNTNDNISTRFGISFS
-779 QLSYWGDKK
+779 QWGDKK
-788 VNFWSSFTASNN
+788 ISFWSSFTASNN

-809 ASTNYWSYNNNSNFQ
+809 ASTNYWSYNNNSNIQ
-824 FKFKKAKFY
+824 FKFKKAKFF

-844 KSAAFPSQRNI
+844 KSVAFPSQRNI
-855 YLVHPSLRKV
+855 YLVHPSMRKV

-877 VYDVFNQN
+877 VYDLFNQN

-892 SSNFISETT
+892 TSNFISETT

>member
-1 MYSFFKEKKR
+1 MYLSFQGQKS
-11 LSITFFAFLFSL
+11 LALTLFSFL
-23 TSFAQLTTLSGTV
+23 LSLATFAQISSIKGTV
-36 NDTTEKKP
+36 KDTTEKKV
-44 LAMASV
+44 LSLASV

-66 SSKGTFAVSNIPAG
+66 SNNGEFSIASLPVG

-95 DKLMLSS
+95 DKITVGAAPTVLN
-102 EPSTLTIALD
+102 IAID
-112 TKAHLLKEVI
+112 TKAHILKEVI

-160 GIQVNAK
+160 GIQVNAR

-255 FGNGKLMTNAFKGKR
+255 FGNGKLMSNAFKGKR

-293 YGDGSGMI
+293 YGDGGGMV
-301 TEFGDGGMSMI
+301 TEFNDGGMSMI
-312 MTTSGDGDEG
+312 FNSEGDEG
-322 GYTGFPNQQSA
+322 GSTGFPNQQSA
-333 GATFSNKFEKGSV
+333 GATYSNKFDKGSI

-351 YNRLLVNGITGS
+351 YNRLIVNGLTS
-363 YSKTI
+363 AYSKTI

-376 NTQSTQRSEKKKYKL
+376 NTNSAQRTEKRKYKL
-391 NTTDQWG
+391 TTTDQWG

-406 LTLKAASVVS
+406 LTLKGANVISD
-416 ENTNSF
+416 NTTSF
-422 SGGSYI
+422 TGGSFI
-428 PETGAQL
+428 PETGANL
-435 NGTARTTS
+435 NNTARTTS
-443 NNTTDKTLS
+443 NSTNDKTLN

-472 DFNFGDKAQSGL
+472 DFNFGDKTQDGL
-484 LNAHNDYFGAS
+484 LNAQNEFFNAS
-495 NVVVK
+495 NVIVK
-500 SETIAQNKELAQVT
+500 QETIAQTKALTQLT
-514 SATSINGVYTEP
+514 SAGSVNTVYTEP
-526 LGKNSFLIL
+526 IGKNSFLIF
-535 NYKIGIAGNI
+535 NYKIGLAGNN

-553 KAGQQQI
+553 KAGQPKI
-560 KVDSLSNHFKFNT
+560 KVDTLSNHFKFNT

-594 TGIGAASYSLFDYA
+594 SGIGAANYSMFDYA
-608 TNASRTVRFT
+608 TNANRSINFT

-635 FVLSYL
+635 FILSYV
-641 GTTQNPTLL
+641 GNTQNPSLL

-657 NTDPLNISVGNAN
+657 NTDPLNITVGNAN

-676 NKFSFNFNSFKVMK
+676 NRFSFNYNSFKVMK
-690 SKYIQFSGSFSNTN
+690 SKYVQLSGSFSNTN

-713 DAFGKSINQYINVDG
+713 DAFGKSVNQFVNVDG
-728 NYNYGAGFYYDFEL
+728 NYNYGAGFYYNFEL
-742 FKGINFGVNTG
+742 YKGINLGMNTG
-753 INGGRYNNIVN
+753 INGGRYNNVVN
-764 GIKNANDNTSTRLGM
+764 GIKNTNDNISSRLSIE
-779 QLSYWGDKK
+779 LSYWGDKK
-788 VNFWSSFTASNN
+788 VNFWSSFEASNN

-809 ASTNYWSYNNNSNFQ
+809 ASTNFWSYRNNSNVQ
-824 FKFKKAKFY
+824 LKFKKAKFF
-833 IDLSTDITVYQ
+833 IDLNTDITVYQ
-844 KSAAFPSQRNI
+844 KSAAFPNQRNI
-855 YLVHPSLRKV
+855 FLVHPSMRKV
-865 ISKNDKWEAKLM
+865 ISKNDKLEAKLM
-877 VYDVFNQN
+877 IYDIFNQN

-892 SSNFISETT
+892 TSNFISETA

-910 FSIIYNF
+910 FSIVYNF
-917 SKNGKPMSMGF
+917 SKNGKPVSMGF